1 MAVNDFIVN
10 LVAGLSKTKSK
21 QQIKSDAKSL
31 GDMKFV
37 KLIGNLD
44 MPKTRKAIKAQ
55 LKGLNNLT
63 FNITPNVNTK
73 GVQTATKQAINNAQR
88 VANNNKVHLNFDTS
102 KQQLVNQI
110 KILGRNNNKLFNN
123 HEMTAKYNQLL
134 NAANVAKSTGEL
146 KTLRGELSAFKTELV
161 ATNNAGMTWGSK
173 FKESVKSYTKF
184 FSGASLVYAISNQV
198 RNAATEAKTLDDSLV
213 NLQKVT
219 DEISDRDALYK
230 YFDKSL
236 SKAQELNVKVGSLI
250 DAVTE
255 LKKLGWDL
263 DDAELGAKWANILS
277 NVGDVDIDTAIG
289 SIKTSIA
296 SFDEIGGYGNDQ
308 MDKKLEAYTDLINNM
323 SNKYSIDAEG
333 LAESIRL
340 SAGTLTEAH
349 MSIEQ
354 AATMFATANKYYN
367 DPSYLGNTAKIGS
380 LRMRASSGDTDAIE
394 ELQEMGEEVDD
405 LATATSNLREK
416 LMALT
421 GVDIM
426 EDEHTFK
433 SYYDQLYEISQ
444 VMDKLDDTSRANV
457 LETMFGK
464 SRSAAGAAI
473 LSGMK
478 ESASAYEDA
487 INSAG
492 SATEEYQ
499 TWMTSADAACQRF
512 SNTLTETYQSIIN
525 GNTVRDLAN
534 LGSAVL
540 EFANNWGIVEGTLKG
555 VIALNLGKFIATGGM
570 ALITATKQ
578 VEQYGKA
585 LQMASNVPNGNLSA
599 RFQALKSIAQA
610 TSTLTTEQLR
620 NVLATNT
627 LTQADRVRILQMQGM
642 TKEMALQKL
651 AEMNLTQATNAQT
664 AANTTSTASTFSLKA
679 AMTGLGA
686 TLKSVF
692 LSNPVGIVLMG
703 ISLGVSAVTSAVSKH
718 NQAVEEARQKA
729 KEAADAANTLGDEIA
744 TLANKYIQLSD
755 AVKTDASAKED
766 LMTTQTELLKKL
778 GLEGESI
785 DDLIA
790 KYGSLSNAIKQAS
803 IDSLKNQQTDLI
815 AGVNA
820 AKEELM
826 DVAKD
831 NFWGT
836 NNIISAS
843 GEEAVKAFKEL
854 EKAGVIDS
862 GSYGTGGGQLVLIGD
877 DTVEGALENYKKLED
892 AVNALRDSEAFT
904 ADELS
909 DNSLFNSIYSRYSEM
924 KESVEAYNSSIDNLN
939 ENLAQQTMLTA
950 LQGNELPKTEED
962 FNKFKQELIDTAVA
976 SEQFIGNE
984 KEITDAINNYLSTVP
999 EFEGYYS
1006 IPLENELD
1014 KVDELLNQEDF
1025 SKTFT
1030 DTLAQVQ
1037 ALSDGL
1043 DQLDKIYAD
1052 VYDKEDF
1059 DWSSILNNDGFKEA
1073 FGNMTNVTEEYKN
1086 AYDDFIETISNNPS
1100 DLSACQSAFDNL
1112 ATAYIYNSDALKN
1125 VTEETKASTIAMLSQ
1140 MGVVNAAEVVNYRL
1154 GASESYAA
1162 DTGKDLESATLS
1174 EITAF
1179 AKEADMSDIT
1189 KASLA
1194 AYVIE
1199 KIHAASITITTS
1211 ADINNLTALCSQ
1223 LGVAGTALAQFAR
1236 LKAIAMD
1243 TSGKYTDGYKE
1254 YATTAADQ
1262 ILQNAVNAAQTK
1274 YTPQFGGGSATSKAM
1289 DDAAKSAKKASDTA
1303 KETAQTLDWIETK
1316 LKLASKETEKLSKSF
1331 DKAFGMNQTRERYH
1345 AYISQIESE
1354 IHDNTTAAQVYQEK
1368 LNQIGLS
1375 YEWIAKIQSGAF
1387 SIDSITDEN
1396 LKTQISEYQT
1406 YSDKLNSCYDTIE
1419 SLEEER
1425 LQASV
1430 NYAEKLIDSHEKEI
1444 DSINKLI
1451 DRRKAL
1457 VSLKEAFGLSASKS
1471 DLKYQQDQYEQ
1482 EIDALERQNKEIYD
1496 LMWTTTYG
1504 DEAWQKYNDQ
1514 MIENTSSIQDLTQSL
1529 ADLASEMANLPID
1542 KYEKALDKISAK
1554 NDLLDAKLENATSD
1568 KVKSKIIGSQLKL
1581 TRKKDN
1587 SAQSAAKTTQ
1597 SNLNQSVKDL
1607 KTATKKDNNIPVY
1620 NVDASGPNVKART
1633 AVNDYYKKVQNYT
1646 KAKKQIPAS
1655 LISKISG
1662 DGYSTLSKACANYN
1676 AALVANDTAQA
1687 TAALSRETIRQE
1699 LADLAEQR
1707 ASLAK
1712 TTADFKVEKY
1722 DSKDELYDA
1731 KLDNATSTSS
1741 KNKLID
1747 RKISN
1752 INNRQSAYNT
1762 AVKTDNKNI
1771 KSAQKNI
1778 SKIKSTKKNKKI
1790 LASIKKAAKAGKR
1803 ISQSLLNKAA
1813 KLNDGGKLYDACIQ
1827 YNAYLDAKEADKVT
1841 ADLYKETAKQDKA
1854 TLAKEKFDNIASKY
1868 DNKISSNEQKK
1879 TEINNRISLV
1889 EEFGGQANVSDYK
1902 SLISAE
1908 NGEYKKLIKERE
1920 ELRRNLEESVVNG
1933 SIKKGSDEWYDMVAK
1948 INDVTNA
1955 IDESIRSIKQY
1966 QNALRQLKWDTFD
1979 KSLETVKRV
1988 NSEADYYIDLLSHK
2002 DMTNK
2007 DTGNF
2012 TEYGIATIGLH
2023 KTNYDNYIAQA
2034 EAYQSE
2040 YDKIMK
2046 QIEKGELSASD
2057 ENVIQRLR
2065 DLQDAHREAKKS
2077 AEDELESINDLVKQG
2092 YEAQTDA
2099 LSKLIEK
2106 YKKLKD
2112 SELDAYKYQKEIAEK
2127 TKQIASLQKQ
2137 LIPYSNNDTEESR
2150 AQIQKLKVELENAK
2164 SDLKDTQYEKF
2175 ISDTEDMLDDLMTDY
2190 QKFIDEKLNDTNT
2203 ILDEIKTLLGSDII
2217 ETIKGL
2223 DSNLTNDTKDQ
2234 IGSSTTNGGDG
2245 GQAAK
2250 DYVHNTVTND
2260 QNKVNSKTDTSSY
2273 DPAKEADI
2281 AKKKNGIAQKK
2292 KAINGQRQSFQNQ
2305 IKELESQ
2312 LKQLYGELNS
2322 IENKYQFEKSS
2333 TKNKDKLQ
2341 DLKNNYIEKKSGL
2354 NAMIQDVTHNKDML
2368 QQFIAD
2374 LDKQSAQLDKDLAS
2388 INGYEKGSEHIDKRQ
2403 LAWTQENKRELI
2415 YRAADGALLTELN
2428 PGDKVFTNE
2437 MTENLWELAKTNPS
2451 LLYSSTN
2458 FVPKLPDIAKSA
2470 CTSTIVEVGDIVMNS
2485 VNDPETFG
2493 RQLREEILKNGK
2505 TTQCITEAVSAKQL
2519 GKNGVGNAR
2528 LYK

>member
-73 GVQTATKQAINNAQR
+73 GVQTATKQAINNAQGG
-88 VANNNKVHLNFDTS
+88 ANNNKVHLNFDTS

-230 YFDKSL
+230 YFNKSL

-1037 ALSDGL
+1037 ALSEGL

-1059 DWSSILNNDGFKEA
+1059 DWSSILNNEDFKKQ
-1073 FGNMTNVTEEYKN
+1073 FGELGSV
-1086 AYDDFIETISNNPS
+1086 YDDFIKTIANSPS
-1100 DLSACQSAFDNL
+1100 DLGACQSAFNKL
-1112 ATAYIYNSDALKN
+1112 TTEYINNSDVMKN
-1125 VTEETKASTIAMLSQ
+1125 LTEDTKAGTVAMLEQ
-1140 MGVVNAAEVVNYRL
+1140 MGVANAEEMVEARLAAQKYATANGCIDLANATWEEISALIAEGNASQETQQYLANLALSKIDVNNIKLDTKADVDNIIAIANAA
-1154 GASESYAA
+1154 GASAA
-1162 DTGKDLESATLS
+1162 Q
-1174 EITAF
+1174 I
-1179 AKEADMSDIT
+1179 
-1189 KASLA
+1189 A
-1194 AYVIE
+1194 AL
-1199 KIHAASITITTS
+1199 K
-1211 ADINNLTALCSQ
+1211 
-1223 LGVAGTALAQFAR
+1223 TALASLSNANITKWDDANKGGGMGSTNLMNPAKLNTPSSGNSKIDQFA
-1236 LKAIAMD
+1236 KQQQAQKTKDAVQDATD
-1243 TSGKYTDGYKE
+1243 TLAKTLDDIKNGAYNLDASNF
-1254 YATTAADQ
+1254 YA
-1262 ILQNAVNAAQTK
+1262 N
-1274 YTPQFGGGSATSKAM
+1274 YSGGSATSKAVN
-1289 DDAAKSAKKASDTA
+1289 DAAKAAKDAAKDVKEAVAETFDFIENGINRFDKALSKLEDKVDKTSSSFTSRLNAYKEALNATSFGIELLTDDYNKYMQKANEVGLNEDIASAVRGGASNIWDYSDDTVKQQIKDYQNWYDKAQDC
-1303 KETAQTLDWIETK
+1303 LDKIDELKDKQLELTQASIELLITQY
-1316 LKLASKETEKLSKSF
+1316 EKLSTKVENAN
-1331 DKAFGMNQTRERYH
+1331 DRM
-1345 AYISQIESE
+1345 
-1354 IHDNTTAAQVYQEK
+1354 EK
-1368 LNQIGLS
+1368 
-1375 YEWIAKIQSGAF
+1375 WI
-1387 SIDSITDEN
+1387 
-1396 LKTQISEYQT
+1396 
-1406 YSDKLNSCYDTIE
+1406 
-1419 SLEEER
+1419 
-1425 LQASV
+1425 
-1430 NYAEKLIDSHEKEI
+1430 
-1444 DSINKLI
+1444 
-1451 DRRKAL
+1451 
-1457 VSLKEAFGLSASKS
+1457 SLKESWGFSANTKNYDSMNKNIQKQI
-1471 DLKYQQDQYEQ
+1471 DYINKQDEQLKLLQ
-1482 EIDALERQNKEIYD
+1482 K
-1496 LMWTTTYG
+1496 TVTKG
-1504 DEAWQKYNDQ
+1504 SEAWYEYNERIDSNKASLIELKQQ
-1514 MIENTSSIQDLTQSL
+1514 MQ
-1529 ADLASEMANLPID
+1529 
-1542 KYEKALDKISAK
+1542 
-1554 NDLLDAKLENATSD
+1554 ENAT
-1568 KVKSKIIGSQLKL
+1568 
-1581 TRKKDN
+1581 
-1587 SAQSAAKTTQ
+1587 AA
-1597 SNLNQSVKDL
+1597 
-1607 KTATKKDNNIPVY
+1607 
-1620 NVDASGPNVKART
+1620 
-1633 AVNDYYKKVQNYT
+1633 AVL
-1646 KAKKQIPAS
+1646 AK
-1655 LISKISG
+1655 
-1662 DGYSTLSKACANYN
+1662 
-1676 AALVANDTAQA
+1676 A
-1687 TAALSRETIRQE
+1687 TA
-1699 LADLAEQR
+1699 DK
-1707 ASLAK
+1707 K
-1712 TTADFKVEKY
+1712 TEKY
-1722 DSKDELYDA
+1722 DSQDELYDA
-1731 KLDNATSTSS
+1731 KIDNATSTKS

-1747 RKISN
+1747 KKISN
-1752 INNRQSAYNT
+1752 VNKTQKAYNT
-1762 AVKTDNKNI
+1762 AVSTDNKNL

-1778 SKIKSTKKNKKI
+1778 SKIKSTKENKKI
-1790 LASIKKAAKAGKR
+1790 LASIKKAAKSGKR
-1803 ISQSLLNKAA
+1803 ISQSLLNKAS
-1813 KLNDGGKLYDACIQ
+1813 KLNDNGKLYNACVQ
-1827 YNAYLDAKEADKVT
+1827 YNAYLDAKEADKAT

-1854 TLAKEKFDNIASKY
+1854 TLAKEKFDNISSDY
-1868 DNKISSNEQKK
+1868 ENKISSNEQKK
-1879 TEINNRISLV
+1879 TSINNKISLAQ
-1889 EEFGGQANVSDYK
+1889 EQGKQVSAAYYK

-1908 NGEYKKLIKERE
+1908 KGEQSKLIKERKK
-1920 ELRRNLEESVVNG
+1920 LQKSLNDAVISG
-1933 SIKKGSDEWYDMVAK
+1933 SIKKGSDEWFEMISA
-1948 INDVTNA
+1948 INEVTNA
-1955 IDESIRSIKQY
+1955 IDESTQSIVEF

-2002 DMTNK
+2002 DMTDK

-2175 ISDTEDMLDDLMTDY
+2175 ISDTEDMLDDLMSDY
-2190 QKFIDEKLNDTNT
+2190 QEFIDEKINDTNT

-2322 IENKYQFEKSS
+2322 IENKYQFEKSF

-2374 LDKQSAQLDKDLAS
+2374 LDKQSAQLDKDLVS
-2388 INGYEKGSEHIDKRQ
+2388 LKGYEKGSKHIDKRQ
-2403 LAWTQENKRELI
+2403 LAWTQEDKREMI
-2415 YRAADGALLTELN
+2415 YRASDGAVLTKLN

-2437 MTENLWELAKTNPS
+2437 MTENLWKLAKMNPAQMGITS
-2451 LLYSSTN
+2451 QFT
-2458 FVPKLPDIAKSA
+2458 KLPDMSRNVSNSGN
-2470 CTSTIVEVGDIVMNS
+2470 TTIQIGDIKMEG
-2485 VNDPETFG
+2485 VNDVETFG
-2493 RQLREEILKNGK
+2493 RQLREEILRNGK

>member
-1 MAVNDFIVN
+1 MTNTSGKTGIQPNNFIS
-10 LVAGLSKTKSK
+10 GLFNGDLFKK
-21 QQIKSDAKSL
+21 QTFSLSEVLSTSDV
-31 GDMKFV
+31 D
-37 KLIGNLD
+37 
-44 MPKTRKAIKAQ
+44 AIKAYNKQ
-55 LKGLNNLT
+55 IDNCVT
-63 FNITPNVNTK
+63 S
-73 GVQTATKQAINNAQR
+73 QTAFNRTMLNTSKEAQNVVAAANGNKVALDGLTKSSKAAELGMKALAMAGNMLLIYALTSAVDIIYKCATASDRLAESAAQMGSEFVSTKSDISDYKTKIKELYQTINDDTSSYEDTYNARQELLKIQDEMIDKFGDEADAVKLVTDAINGQTDSLDTLTQDKWQETVNAFNSDRGKGWTEKVADAFANIGHGNNFQR
-88 VANNNKVHLNFDTS
+88 MIDEMEDTEVTFHMIPMYGDDTYEEFS
-102 KQQLVNQI
+102 K
-110 KILGRNNNKLFNN
+110 KLKEDFGADITRT
-123 HEMTAKYNQLL
+123 ERDDAITLSGDLDTIYKQLL
-134 NAANVAKSTGEL
+134 NIQTLAKGMGIDDTFLNDLGNQADEAKS
-146 KTLRGELSAFKTELV
+146 K
-161 ATNNAGMTWGSK
+161 
-173 FKESVKSYTKF
+173 
-184 FSGASLVYAISNQV
+184 
-198 RNAATEAKTLDDSLV
+198 LDEYQEMYSQHV
-213 NLQKVT
+213 
-219 DEISDRDALYK
+219 LY
-230 YFDKSL
+230 DKIFNSEDYE
-236 SKAQELNVKVGSLI
+236 K
-250 DAVTE
+250 
-255 LKKLGWDL
+255 
-263 DDAELGAKWANILS
+263 
-277 NVGDVDIDTAIG
+277 
-289 SIKTSIA
+289 
-296 SFDEIGGYGNDQ
+296 SFDEIN
-308 MDKKLEAYTDLINNM
+308 KAYE
-323 SNKYSIDAEG
+323 KYQDAFASGDE
-333 LAESIRL
+333 ESIEKAKQNYAEIVQ
-340 SAGTLTEAH
+340 SATKGLDDQSVIDYFNS
-349 MSIEQ
+349 M
-354 AATMFATANKYYN
+354 YP
-367 DPSYLGNTAKIGS
+367 D
-380 LRMRASSGDTDAIE
+380 
-394 ELQEMGEEVDD
+394 LQEVVGGWEFEVKFKAAVDD
-405 LATATSNLREK
+405 DS
-416 LMALT
+416 
-421 GVDIM
+421 
-426 EDEHTFK
+426 
-433 SYYDQLYEISQ
+433 
-444 VMDKLDDTSRANV
+444 DDF
-457 LETMFGK
+457 E
-464 SRSAAGAAI
+464 
-473 LSGMK
+473 
-478 ESASAYEDA
+478 
-487 INSAG
+487 
-492 SATEEYQ
+492 
-499 TWMTSADAACQRF
+499 
-512 SNTLTETYQSIIN
+512 
-525 GNTVRDLAN
+525 
-534 LGSAVL
+534 
-540 EFANNWGIVEGTLKG
+540 KG
-555 VIALNLGKFIATGGM
+555 V
-570 ALITATKQ
+570 Q
-578 VEQYGKA
+578 
-585 LQMASNVPNGNLSA
+585 
-599 RFQALKSIAQA
+599 
-610 TSTLTTEQLR
+610 
-620 NVLATNT
+620 
-627 LTQADRVRILQMQGM
+627 
-642 TKEMALQKL
+642 
-651 AEMNLTQATNAQT
+651 
-664 AANTTSTASTFSLKA
+664 
-679 AMTGLGA
+679 
-686 TLKSVF
+686 
-692 LSNPVGIVLMG
+692 
-703 ISLGVSAVTSAVSKH
+703 
-718 NQAVEEARQKA
+718 
-729 KEAADAANTLGDEIA
+729 
-744 TLANKYIQLSD
+744 
-755 AVKTDASAKED
+755 
-766 LMTTQTELLKKL
+766 
-778 GLEGESI
+778 
-785 DDLIA
+785 
-790 KYGSLSNAIKQAS
+790 
-803 IDSLKNQQTDLI
+803 
-815 AGVNA
+815 
-820 AKEELM
+820 
-826 DVAKD
+826 
-831 NFWGT
+831 
-836 NNIISAS
+836 
-843 GEEAVKAFKEL
+843 
-854 EKAGVIDS
+854 
-862 GSYGTGGGQLVLIGD
+862 
-877 DTVEGALENYKKLED
+877 D
-892 AVNALRDSEAFT
+892 AVNKFDTIEDIKNYNPKVATDEQKDAYLQLKQY
-904 ADELS
+904 ADEYGLTLDQLIDKLVQLGLLQSQSKSDLLNKLIPSKSSPTAGVASVLTDTMDGVDADEATKWVESLTEEEAKLANSKDFENALEEQKKKLNGASLS
-909 DNSLFNSIYSRYSEM
+909 ADDYAAALQAV
-924 KESVEAYNSSIDNLN
+924 KDKQN
-939 ENLAQQTMLTA
+939 ENS
-950 LQGNELPKTEED
+950 EETP
-962 FNKFKQELIDTAVA
+962 I
-976 SEQFIGNE
+976 S
-984 KEITDAINNYLSTVP
+984 
-999 EFEGYYS
+999 
-1006 IPLENELD
+1006 
-1014 KVDELLNQEDF
+1014 
-1025 SKTFT
+1025 FT

-1052 VYDKEDF
+1052 VYNKEDF

-1262 ILQNAVNAAQTK
+1262 ILQNAVNATQTK

-1457 VSLKEAFGLSASKS
+1457 VSLKETFGLSPSKS

-1568 KVKSKIIGSQLKL
+1568 KAKSKIIGSQLKL

-1607 KTATKKDNNIPVY
+1607 RTATKKDNNISVY

-1633 AVNDYYKKVQNYT
+1633 AVNDYYKKVKNYT

-1676 AALVANDTAQA
+1676 AALVANDTAQE

-1712 TTADFKVEKY
+1712 TTADSKVERY

-1908 NGEYKKLIKERE
+1908 NGEFKKLIKERE

-2002 DMTNK
+2002 DMTDK

-2112 SELDAYKYQKEIAEK
+2112 SELEAYRYQKEIAEK

-2137 LIPYSNNDTEESR
+2137 LTAYTGNNSEESR
-2150 AQIQKLKVELENAK
+2150 ATIQKLKVELENAK

-2175 ISDTEDMLDDLMTDY
+2175 ISDTEDMLDDLMSDY
-2190 QKFIDEKLNDTNT
+2190 QEFIDEKINDTNT
-2203 ILDEIKTLLGSDII
+2203 ILDSIKELLGGNDGII
-2217 ETIKGL
+2217 ATLKSL
-2223 DSNLTNDTKDQ
+2223 DSSLTNTTKDQ
-2234 IGSSTTNGGDG
+2234 IDSSTTNGGDG
-2245 GQAAK
+2245 GQGAK
-2250 DYVHNTVTND
+2250 DYVNNTVTND
-2260 QNKVNSKTDTSSY
+2260 RNTINSSHKTGLLRPTAVGTITLDNSLES
-2273 DPAKEADI
+2273 
-2281 AKKKNGIAQKK
+2281 KKKNTTSIDDKLKNEK
-2292 KAINGQRQSFQNQ
+2292 KAVKDAINSGKSRSKKLTDKENQ
-2305 IKELESQ
+2305 E
-2312 LKQLYGELNS
+2312 
-2322 IENKYQFEKSS
+2322 
-2333 TKNKDKLQ
+2333 
-2341 DLKNNYIEKKSGL
+2341 
-2354 NAMIQDVTHNKDML
+2354 H
-2368 QQFIAD
+2368 AD
-2374 LDKQSAQLDKDLAS
+2374 LWKYIVKNYGRTPTNKMYKKLGDILGVKTDDTVTSKQKTAILNRMKF
-2388 INGYEKGSEHIDKRQ
+2388 NGYKKGSDHIDKSQ
-2403 LAWTQENKRELI
+2403 LAWTQEDKREMI
-2415 YRAADGALLTELN
+2415 YRATDGSVLTKLN

-2437 MTENLWELAKTNPS
+2437 KTENLWKMAQMNPS
-2451 LLYSSTN
+2451 LLTSGINYMPN
-2458 FVPKLPDIAKSA
+2458 LPEITKSA
-2470 CTSTIVEVGDIVMNS
+2470 GTSTIVEVGDIVMNG
-2485 VNDPETFG
+2485 VNDVETFG
-2493 RQLREEILKNGK
+2493 RQLREEILRNGK

>member
-1 MAVNDFIVN
+1 MTNTSGKTGIQPNNFIS
-10 LVAGLSKTKSK
+10 GLFNGDLFKK
-21 QQIKSDAKSL
+21 QTFSLSEVLSTSDV
-31 GDMKFV
+31 D
-37 KLIGNLD
+37 
-44 MPKTRKAIKAQ
+44 AIKAYNKQ
-55 LKGLNNLT
+55 IDNCVT
-63 FNITPNVNTK
+63 S
-73 GVQTATKQAINNAQR
+73 QTAFNRTMLNTSKEAQNVVAAANGNKVALDGLTKSSKAAELGMKALAMAGNMLLIYALTSAVDIIYKCATASDRLAESAAQMGSEFVSTKSDISDYKTKIKELYQTINDDTSSYEDTYNARQELLKIQDEMIDKFGDEADAVKLVTDAINGQTDSLDTLTQDKWQETVNAFNSDRGKGWTEKVADAFANIGHGNNFQR
-88 VANNNKVHLNFDTS
+88 MIDEMEDTEVTFHMIPMYGDDTYEEFS
-102 KQQLVNQI
+102 K
-110 KILGRNNNKLFNN
+110 KLKEDFGADITRT
-123 HEMTAKYNQLL
+123 ERDDAITLSGDLDTIYKQLL
-134 NAANVAKSTGEL
+134 NIQTLAKGMGIDDTFLNDLGNQADEAKS
-146 KTLRGELSAFKTELV
+146 K
-161 ATNNAGMTWGSK
+161 
-173 FKESVKSYTKF
+173 
-184 FSGASLVYAISNQV
+184 
-198 RNAATEAKTLDDSLV
+198 LDEYQEMYSQHV
-213 NLQKVT
+213 
-219 DEISDRDALYK
+219 LY
-230 YFDKSL
+230 DKIFNSEDYE
-236 SKAQELNVKVGSLI
+236 K
-250 DAVTE
+250 
-255 LKKLGWDL
+255 
-263 DDAELGAKWANILS
+263 
-277 NVGDVDIDTAIG
+277 
-289 SIKTSIA
+289 
-296 SFDEIGGYGNDQ
+296 SFDEIN
-308 MDKKLEAYTDLINNM
+308 KAYE
-323 SNKYSIDAEG
+323 KYQDAFASGDE
-333 LAESIRL
+333 ESIEKAKQNYAEIVQ
-340 SAGTLTEAH
+340 SATKGLDDQSVIDYFNS
-349 MSIEQ
+349 M
-354 AATMFATANKYYN
+354 YP
-367 DPSYLGNTAKIGS
+367 D
-380 LRMRASSGDTDAIE
+380 
-394 ELQEMGEEVDD
+394 LQEVVGGWEFEVKFKAAVDD
-405 LATATSNLREK
+405 DS
-416 LMALT
+416 
-421 GVDIM
+421 
-426 EDEHTFK
+426 
-433 SYYDQLYEISQ
+433 
-444 VMDKLDDTSRANV
+444 DDF
-457 LETMFGK
+457 E
-464 SRSAAGAAI
+464 
-473 LSGMK
+473 
-478 ESASAYEDA
+478 
-487 INSAG
+487 
-492 SATEEYQ
+492 
-499 TWMTSADAACQRF
+499 
-512 SNTLTETYQSIIN
+512 
-525 GNTVRDLAN
+525 
-534 LGSAVL
+534 
-540 EFANNWGIVEGTLKG
+540 KG
-555 VIALNLGKFIATGGM
+555 V
-570 ALITATKQ
+570 Q
-578 VEQYGKA
+578 
-585 LQMASNVPNGNLSA
+585 
-599 RFQALKSIAQA
+599 
-610 TSTLTTEQLR
+610 
-620 NVLATNT
+620 
-627 LTQADRVRILQMQGM
+627 
-642 TKEMALQKL
+642 
-651 AEMNLTQATNAQT
+651 
-664 AANTTSTASTFSLKA
+664 
-679 AMTGLGA
+679 
-686 TLKSVF
+686 
-692 LSNPVGIVLMG
+692 
-703 ISLGVSAVTSAVSKH
+703 
-718 NQAVEEARQKA
+718 
-729 KEAADAANTLGDEIA
+729 
-744 TLANKYIQLSD
+744 
-755 AVKTDASAKED
+755 
-766 LMTTQTELLKKL
+766 
-778 GLEGESI
+778 
-785 DDLIA
+785 
-790 KYGSLSNAIKQAS
+790 
-803 IDSLKNQQTDLI
+803 
-815 AGVNA
+815 
-820 AKEELM
+820 
-826 DVAKD
+826 
-831 NFWGT
+831 
-836 NNIISAS
+836 
-843 GEEAVKAFKEL
+843 
-854 EKAGVIDS
+854 
-862 GSYGTGGGQLVLIGD
+862 
-877 DTVEGALENYKKLED
+877 D
-892 AVNALRDSEAFT
+892 AVNKFDTIEDIKNYNPKVATDEQKDAYLQLKQY
-904 ADELS
+904 ADEYGLTLDQLIDKLVQLGLLQSQSKSDLLNKLIPSKSSPTAGVASVLTDTMDGVDADEATKWVESLTEEEAKLANSKDFENALEEQKKKLNGASLS
-909 DNSLFNSIYSRYSEM
+909 ADDYAAALQAV
-924 KESVEAYNSSIDNLN
+924 KDKQN
-939 ENLAQQTMLTA
+939 ENS
-950 LQGNELPKTEED
+950 EETP
-962 FNKFKQELIDTAVA
+962 I
-976 SEQFIGNE
+976 SS
-984 KEITDAINNYLSTVP
+984 TDI
-999 EFEGYYS
+999 
-1006 IPLENELD
+1006 
-1014 KVDELLNQEDF
+1014 
-1025 SKTFT
+1025 
-1030 DTLAQVQ
+1030 LAQVQ
-1037 ALSDGL
+1037 ALSTGL

-1354 IHDNTTAAQVYQEK
+1354 IQDNTTAAQVYQEK

-1457 VSLKEAFGLSASKS
+1457 VSLKETFGLSASKS

-1568 KVKSKIIGSQLKL
+1568 KAKSKIIGSQLKL

-1607 KTATKKDNNIPVY
+1607 RTATKKDNNISVY
-1620 NVDASGPNVKART
+1620 NVDALGPNVKART

-1676 AALVANDTAQA
+1676 AALVANDTAQE

-1712 TTADFKVEKY
+1712 TTADSKVEKY

-2002 DMTNK
+2002 DMTDK

-2175 ISDTEDMLDDLMTDY
+2175 ISDTEDMLDDLMSDY
-2190 QKFIDEKLNDTNT
+2190 QEFIDEKINDTNT
-2203 ILDEIKTLLGSDII
+2203 ILDSIKELLGGNDGII
-2217 ETIKGL
+2217 ATLKSL
-2223 DSNLTNDTKDQ
+2223 DSSLTNTTKDQ
-2234 IGSSTTNGGDG
+2234 IDSSTTNGGDG
-2245 GQAAK
+2245 GQGAK
-2250 DYVHNTVTND
+2250 DYVNNTVTND
-2260 QNKVNSKTDTSSY
+2260 RNTINSSHKTGLLRPTAVGTITLDNSLES
-2273 DPAKEADI
+2273 
-2281 AKKKNGIAQKK
+2281 KKKNTTSIDDKLKTEK
-2292 KAINGQRQSFQNQ
+2292 KAVKDAINSGKSRS
-2305 IKELESQ
+2305 KKLTD
-2312 LKQLYGELNS
+2312 K
-2322 IENKYQFEKSS
+2322 ENKE
-2333 TKNKDKLQ
+2333 
-2341 DLKNNYIEKKSGL
+2341 
-2354 NAMIQDVTHNKDML
+2354 H
-2368 QQFIAD
+2368 AD
-2374 LDKQSAQLDKDLAS
+2374 LWKYIVKNYGRTPTNKMYKKLGGILGVKTDDTVTSKQKTAILNRMKF
-2388 INGYEKGSEHIDKRQ
+2388 NGYKKGSEHIDKSQ
-2403 LAWTQENKRELI
+2403 LAWMQENKRELI
-2415 YRAADGALLTELN
+2415 YRASDGAVLTKLN

-2437 MTENLWELAKTNPS
+2437 MTENLWKLAKTNPS

-2470 CTSTIVEVGDIVMNS
+2470 GTSTIVEVGDIVMNG

-2493 RQLREEILKNGK
+2493 RQLREEICKNGK
-2505 TTQCITEAVSAKQL
+2505 TTQCIAEAVSAKQL
-2519 GKNGVGNAR
+2519 GKNRNSIGNAR

>member
-1 MAVNDFIVN
+1 MTFKTWINDLRDVQSVINNISNTRVIIDGATGLLNTSSLKEMSSAVS
-10 LVAGLSKTKSK
+10 GLSKEQALLVLSTKNLNAA
-21 QQIKSDAKSL
+21 QQEQVLLAAGIISSENSITASAISQALAKTQLSATEKEALLTKLGLIDATTGEAIANATCTKEEL
-31 GDMKFV
+31 LKALATKGI
-37 KLIGNLD
+37 IGADADAIISSIGLTSANSAQAISFDLL
-44 MPKTRKAIKAQ
+44 TASIWANIKA
-55 LKGLNNLT
+55 LGKWLITNPVWWAILGGTAIFGLVKAYDALTDSVEEVEERTENLLESYNSAISEANSNAKTIESLADRYETLSKGVNNLGE
-63 FNITPNVNTK
+63 NVS
-73 GVQTATKQAINNAQR
+73 
-88 VANNNKVHLNFDTS
+88 LTS
-102 KQQLVNQI
+102 DEYSEYNDIVNQI
-110 KILGRNNNKLFNN
+110 ADMFPTLITGYTDEGNAILSLKGNVEKLRDAYKEAQTEAYNLLIVSGEDSDGNDIISNYKNQINGKESSLSKTSSYINGEGGAKDAIDIITRLTGTLTPDEFRDTYNELYEQYKNIWNSDKIQDALKSSGFEELSHAPKWGEL
-123 HEMTAKYNQLL
+123 TSDDLAK
-134 NAANVAKSTGEL
+134 VKSTAQATIQTYKAEIDSQLKNVDTLANAYLMTNEDYSKLNEQSQTAASLIVNSITEDIANGFKTKEDVGAYVANIASKIRDNPDLNKSLVDLFTEDFSSMSVDEVKSKLDGYINTIAKVLNEDPVEL
-146 KTLRGELSAFKTELV
+146 KIRLGFDDYDDVEPLKTKVQGFLKDEFDDKVGELS
-161 ATNNAGMTWGSK
+161 
-173 FKESVKSYTKF
+173 
-184 FSGASLVYAISNQV
+184 
-198 RNAATEAKTLDDSLV
+198 LDD
-213 NLQKVT
+213 LQV
-219 DEISDRDALYK
+219 
-230 YFDKSL
+230 
-236 SKAQELNVKVGSLI
+236 
-250 DAVTE
+250 
-255 LKKLGWDL
+255 
-263 DDAELGAKWANILS
+263 
-277 NVGDVDIDTAIG
+277 
-289 SIKTSIA
+289 A
-296 SFDEIGGYGNDQ
+296 S
-308 MDKKLEAYTDLINNM
+308 KLEI
-323 SNKYSIDAEG
+323 
-333 LAESIRL
+333 
-340 SAGTLTEAH
+340 
-349 MSIEQ
+349 
-354 AATMFATANKYYN
+354 
-367 DPSYLGNTAKIGS
+367 P
-380 LRMRASSGDTDAIE
+380 
-394 ELQEMGEEVDD
+394 
-405 LATATSNLREK
+405 
-416 LMALT
+416 
-421 GVDIM
+421 
-426 EDEHTFK
+426 
-433 SYYDQLYEISQ
+433 
-444 VMDKLDDTSRANV
+444 
-457 LETMFGK
+457 
-464 SRSAAGAAI
+464 
-473 LSGMK
+473 
-478 ESASAYEDA
+478 
-487 INSAG
+487 
-492 SATEEYQ
+492 
-499 TWMTSADAACQRF
+499 
-512 SNTLTETYQSIIN
+512 
-525 GNTVRDLAN
+525 
-534 LGSAVL
+534 
-540 EFANNWGIVEGTLKG
+540 EGTLLSWDELKQK
-555 VIALNLGKFIATGGM
+555 IEE
-570 ALITATKQ
+570 TK
-578 VEQYGKA
+578 
-585 LQMASNVPNGNLSA
+585 
-599 RFQALKSIAQA
+599 
-610 TSTLTTEQLR
+610 
-620 NVLATNT
+620 
-627 LTQADRVRILQMQGM
+627 
-642 TKEMALQKL
+642 
-651 AEMNLTQATNAQT
+651 
-664 AANTTSTASTFSLKA
+664 
-679 AMTGLGA
+679 
-686 TLKSVF
+686 
-692 LSNPVGIVLMG
+692 
-703 ISLGVSAVTSAVSKH
+703 
-718 NQAVEEARQKA
+718 
-729 KEAADAANTLGDEIA
+729 
-744 TLANKYIQLSD
+744 
-755 AVKTDASAKED
+755 
-766 LMTTQTELLKKL
+766 
-778 GLEGESI
+778 
-785 DDLIA
+785 
-790 KYGSLSNAIKQAS
+790 
-803 IDSLKNQQTDLI
+803 
-815 AGVNA
+815 NA
-820 AKEELM
+820 ASEE
-826 DVAKD
+826 
-831 NFWGT
+831 T
-836 NNIISAS
+836 PISS
-843 GEEAVKAFKEL
+843 
-854 EKAGVIDS
+854 
-862 GSYGTGGGQLVLIGD
+862 
-877 DTVEGALENYKKLED
+877 
-892 AVNALRDSEAFT
+892 
-904 ADELS
+904 
-909 DNSLFNSIYSRYSEM
+909 
-924 KESVEAYNSSIDNLN
+924 
-939 ENLAQQTMLTA
+939 
-950 LQGNELPKTEED
+950 
-962 FNKFKQELIDTAVA
+962 
-976 SEQFIGNE
+976 
-984 KEITDAINNYLSTVP
+984 TDI
-999 EFEGYYS
+999 
-1006 IPLENELD
+1006 
-1014 KVDELLNQEDF
+1014 
-1025 SKTFT
+1025 
-1030 DTLAQVQ
+1030 LAQVQ
-1037 ALSDGL
+1037 ALSTGL

-1223 LGVAGTALAQFAR
+1223 LGVAGTTLAQFAR

-1354 IHDNTTAAQVYQEK
+1354 IQDNTTAAQVYQEK

-1457 VSLKEAFGLSASKS
+1457 VSLKETFGLSASKS

-1568 KVKSKIIGSQLKL
+1568 KAKSKIIGSQLKL

-1607 KTATKKDNNIPVY
+1607 RTATKKDNNISVY
-1620 NVDASGPNVKART
+1620 NVDALGPNVKART

-1676 AALVANDTAQA
+1676 AALVANDTAQE

-1712 TTADFKVEKY
+1712 TTADSKVEKY

-2002 DMTNK
+2002 DMTDK

-2175 ISDTEDMLDDLMTDY
+2175 ISDTEDMLDDLMSDY
-2190 QKFIDEKLNDTNT
+2190 QEFIDEKINDTNT
-2203 ILDEIKTLLGSDII
+2203 ILDSIKELLGGNDGII
-2217 ETIKGL
+2217 ATLKSL
-2223 DSNLTNDTKDQ
+2223 DSSLTNTTKDQ
-2234 IGSSTTNGGDG
+2234 IDSSTTNGGDG
-2245 GQAAK
+2245 GQGAK
-2250 DYVHNTVTND
+2250 DYVNNTVTND
-2260 QNKVNSKTDTSSY
+2260 RNTINSSHKTGLLRPTAVGTITLDNSLES
-2273 DPAKEADI
+2273 
-2281 AKKKNGIAQKK
+2281 KKKNTTSIDDKLKTEK
-2292 KAINGQRQSFQNQ
+2292 KAVKDAINSGKSRSKKLTDKENQ
-2305 IKELESQ
+2305 E
-2312 LKQLYGELNS
+2312 
-2322 IENKYQFEKSS
+2322 
-2333 TKNKDKLQ
+2333 
-2341 DLKNNYIEKKSGL
+2341 
-2354 NAMIQDVTHNKDML
+2354 H
-2368 QQFIAD
+2368 AD
-2374 LDKQSAQLDKDLAS
+2374 LWKYIVKNYGRTPTNKMYKKLGGILGVKTDDTVTSKQKTAILNRMKF
-2388 INGYEKGSEHIDKRQ
+2388 NGYKKGSEHIDKSQ
-2403 LAWTQENKRELI
+2403 LAWTQEDKREMI
-2415 YRAADGALLTELN
+2415 YRASDGAVLTKLN

-2437 MTENLWELAKTNPS
+2437 MTENLWKMAQVNPS
-2451 LLYSSTN
+2451 LLTSGINYMPN
-2458 FVPKLPDIAKSA
+2458 LPEITKSA
-2470 CTSTIVEVGDIVMNS
+2470 GTSTIVEVGDIVMNG
-2485 VNDPETFG
+2485 VNDVETFG
-2493 RQLREEILKNGK
+2493 RQLREEILRNGK

>member
-1 MAVNDFIVN
+1 MTNTSGKTGIQPNNFIS
-10 LVAGLSKTKSK
+10 GLFNGDLFKK
-21 QQIKSDAKSL
+21 QTFSLSEVLSTSDV
-31 GDMKFV
+31 D
-37 KLIGNLD
+37 
-44 MPKTRKAIKAQ
+44 AIKAYNKQ
-55 LKGLNNLT
+55 IDNCVT
-63 FNITPNVNTK
+63 S
-73 GVQTATKQAINNAQR
+73 QTAFNRTMLNTSKEAQNVVAAANGNKVALDGLTKSSKAAELGMKALAMAGNMLLIYALTSAVDIIYKCATASDRLAESAAQMGSEFVSTKSDISDYKTKIKELYQTINDDTSSYEDTYNARQELLKIQDEMIDKFGDEADAVKLVTDAINGQTDSLDTLTQDKWQETVNAFNSDRGKGWTEKVADAFANIGHGNNFQR
-88 VANNNKVHLNFDTS
+88 MIDEMEDTEVTFHMIPMYGDDTYEEFS
-102 KQQLVNQI
+102 K
-110 KILGRNNNKLFNN
+110 KLKEDFGADITRT
-123 HEMTAKYNQLL
+123 ERDDAITLSGDLDTIYKQLL
-134 NAANVAKSTGEL
+134 NIQTLAKGMGIDDTFLNDLGNQADEAKS
-146 KTLRGELSAFKTELV
+146 K
-161 ATNNAGMTWGSK
+161 
-173 FKESVKSYTKF
+173 
-184 FSGASLVYAISNQV
+184 
-198 RNAATEAKTLDDSLV
+198 LDEYQEMYSQHV
-213 NLQKVT
+213 
-219 DEISDRDALYK
+219 LY
-230 YFDKSL
+230 DKIFNSEDYE
-236 SKAQELNVKVGSLI
+236 K
-250 DAVTE
+250 
-255 LKKLGWDL
+255 
-263 DDAELGAKWANILS
+263 
-277 NVGDVDIDTAIG
+277 
-289 SIKTSIA
+289 
-296 SFDEIGGYGNDQ
+296 SFDEIN
-308 MDKKLEAYTDLINNM
+308 KAYE
-323 SNKYSIDAEG
+323 KYQDAFASGDE
-333 LAESIRL
+333 ESIEKAKQNYAEIVQ
-340 SAGTLTEAH
+340 SATKGLDDQSVIDYFNS
-349 MSIEQ
+349 M
-354 AATMFATANKYYN
+354 YP
-367 DPSYLGNTAKIGS
+367 D
-380 LRMRASSGDTDAIE
+380 
-394 ELQEMGEEVDD
+394 LQEVVGGWEFEVKFKAAVDD
-405 LATATSNLREK
+405 DS
-416 LMALT
+416 
-421 GVDIM
+421 
-426 EDEHTFK
+426 
-433 SYYDQLYEISQ
+433 
-444 VMDKLDDTSRANV
+444 DDF
-457 LETMFGK
+457 E
-464 SRSAAGAAI
+464 
-473 LSGMK
+473 
-478 ESASAYEDA
+478 
-487 INSAG
+487 
-492 SATEEYQ
+492 
-499 TWMTSADAACQRF
+499 
-512 SNTLTETYQSIIN
+512 
-525 GNTVRDLAN
+525 
-534 LGSAVL
+534 
-540 EFANNWGIVEGTLKG
+540 KG
-555 VIALNLGKFIATGGM
+555 V
-570 ALITATKQ
+570 Q
-578 VEQYGKA
+578 
-585 LQMASNVPNGNLSA
+585 
-599 RFQALKSIAQA
+599 
-610 TSTLTTEQLR
+610 
-620 NVLATNT
+620 
-627 LTQADRVRILQMQGM
+627 
-642 TKEMALQKL
+642 
-651 AEMNLTQATNAQT
+651 
-664 AANTTSTASTFSLKA
+664 
-679 AMTGLGA
+679 
-686 TLKSVF
+686 
-692 LSNPVGIVLMG
+692 
-703 ISLGVSAVTSAVSKH
+703 
-718 NQAVEEARQKA
+718 
-729 KEAADAANTLGDEIA
+729 
-744 TLANKYIQLSD
+744 
-755 AVKTDASAKED
+755 
-766 LMTTQTELLKKL
+766 
-778 GLEGESI
+778 
-785 DDLIA
+785 
-790 KYGSLSNAIKQAS
+790 
-803 IDSLKNQQTDLI
+803 
-815 AGVNA
+815 
-820 AKEELM
+820 
-826 DVAKD
+826 
-831 NFWGT
+831 
-836 NNIISAS
+836 
-843 GEEAVKAFKEL
+843 
-854 EKAGVIDS
+854 
-862 GSYGTGGGQLVLIGD
+862 
-877 DTVEGALENYKKLED
+877 D
-892 AVNALRDSEAFT
+892 AVNKFDTIEDIKNYNPKVATDEQKDAYLQLKQY
-904 ADELS
+904 ADEYGLTLDQLIDKLVQLGLLQSQSKSDLLNKLIPSKSSPTAGVASVLTDTMDGVDADEATKWVESLTEEEAKLANSKDFENALEEQKKKLNGASLS
-909 DNSLFNSIYSRYSEM
+909 ADDYAAALQAV
-924 KESVEAYNSSIDNLN
+924 KDKQN
-939 ENLAQQTMLTA
+939 ENS
-950 LQGNELPKTEED
+950 EETP
-962 FNKFKQELIDTAVA
+962 I
-976 SEQFIGNE
+976 SS
-984 KEITDAINNYLSTVP
+984 TDI
-999 EFEGYYS
+999 
-1006 IPLENELD
+1006 
-1014 KVDELLNQEDF
+1014 
-1025 SKTFT
+1025 
-1030 DTLAQVQ
+1030 LAQVQ
-1037 ALSDGL
+1037 ALSTGL

-1354 IHDNTTAAQVYQEK
+1354 IQDNTTAAQVYQEK

-1457 VSLKEAFGLSASKS
+1457 VSLKETFGLSASKS

-1568 KVKSKIIGSQLKL
+1568 KAKSKIIGSQLKL

-1607 KTATKKDNNIPVY
+1607 RTATKKDNNISVY
-1620 NVDASGPNVKART
+1620 NVDALGPNVKART

-1676 AALVANDTAQA
+1676 AALVANDTAQE

-1712 TTADFKVEKY
+1712 TTADSKVEKY

-2002 DMTNK
+2002 DMTDK

-2034 EAYQSE
+2034 EAYQDE
-2040 YDKIMK
+2040 YNNIME
-2046 QIEKGELSASD
+2046 QIRKGELSTSD

-2150 AQIQKLKVELENAK
+2150 AQIQKLKVELQNAK
-2164 SDLKDTQYEKF
+2164 DDLNDTIYSKYL
-2175 ISDTEDMLDDLMTDY
+2175 SDTEDMLDDLMSDY
-2190 QKFIDEKLNDTNT
+2190 QEFIDEKINDTNT
-2203 ILDEIKTLLGSDII
+2203 ILDSIKELLGGNDGII
-2217 ETIKGL
+2217 ATLKSL
-2223 DSNLTNDTKDQ
+2223 DSSLTNTTKDQ
-2234 IGSSTTNGGDG
+2234 IDSSTTNGGDG
-2245 GQAAK
+2245 GQGAK
-2250 DYVHNTVTND
+2250 DYVNNTVTND
-2260 QNKVNSKTDTSSY
+2260 RNTINSSHKTGLLRPTAVGTITLDNSLES
-2273 DPAKEADI
+2273 
-2281 AKKKNGIAQKK
+2281 KKKNTTSIDDKLKTEK
-2292 KAINGQRQSFQNQ
+2292 KAVKDAINSGKSRS
-2305 IKELESQ
+2305 KKLTD
-2312 LKQLYGELNS
+2312 K
-2322 IENKYQFEKSS
+2322 ENKE
-2333 TKNKDKLQ
+2333 
-2341 DLKNNYIEKKSGL
+2341 
-2354 NAMIQDVTHNKDML
+2354 H
-2368 QQFIAD
+2368 AD
-2374 LDKQSAQLDKDLAS
+2374 LWKYIVKNYGRTPTNKMYKKLGGILGVKTDDTVTSKQKTAILNRMKF
-2388 INGYEKGSEHIDKRQ
+2388 NGYKKGSEHIDKSQ

-2415 YRAADGALLTELN
+2415 YRASDGAVLTKLN

-2437 MTENLWELAKTNPS
+2437 MTENLWKLAKTNPS

-2470 CTSTIVEVGDIVMNS
+2470 GTSTIVEVGDIVMNG

-2493 RQLREEILKNGK
+2493 RQLREEICKNGK

>member
-55 LKGLNNLT
+55 LKELNNLT

-255 LKKLGWDL
+255 FKKLGWDL

-394 ELQEMGEEVDD
+394 ELQEMGEEVDN

-512 SNTLTETYQSIIN
+512 SNTLTETYQGIIN

-555 VIALNLGKFIATGGM
+555 VIALGIGKFLTTGTM

-585 LQMASNVPNGNLSA
+585 LQMARNVPNGNLSA

-610 TSTLTTEQLR
+610 TSSLTTEQLR
-620 NVLATNT
+620 NVLVTKT

-664 AANTTSTASTFSLKA
+664 AANTASTASTFSLKA

-703 ISLGVSAVTSAVSKH
+703 ISLGVSAVTSAISKH
-718 NQAVEEARQKA
+718 NQKLEEDRQKA

-755 AVKTDASAKED
+755 AVKTDASAKDD

-877 DTVEGALENYKKLED
+877 DTVEGALENYKKLEE

-909 DNSLFNSIYSRYSEM
+909 DNSLFNSIYNRYSEM

-976 SEQFIGNE
+976 SKQFVGNE

-1037 ALSDGL
+1037 ALSEGL

-1052 VYDKEDF
+1052 VYNKEDF
-1059 DWSSILNNDGFKEA
+1059 DWSSILNNEDFKKQ
-1073 FGNMTNVTEEYKN
+1073 FGELGSV
-1086 AYDDFIETISNNPS
+1086 YDDFIKTIANSPS
-1100 DLSACQSAFDNL
+1100 DLGACQSAFNKL
-1112 ATAYIYNSDALKN
+1112 TTEYINNSDVMKN
-1125 VTEETKASTIAMLSQ
+1125 LTEDTKAGTVAMLEQ
-1140 MGVVNAAEVVNYRL
+1140 MGVANAEEMVEARLAAQKYATANGCIDLANATWEEISALIAEGNASQETQQYLANLALSKIDVNNIKLDTKADVDNIIAIANAA
-1154 GASESYAA
+1154 GASAA
-1162 DTGKDLESATLS
+1162 Q
-1174 EITAF
+1174 I
-1179 AKEADMSDIT
+1179 
-1189 KASLA
+1189 A
-1194 AYVIE
+1194 AL
-1199 KIHAASITITTS
+1199 K
-1211 ADINNLTALCSQ
+1211 
-1223 LGVAGTALAQFAR
+1223 TALASLSNANITKWDDANKGGGMGSTNLMNPAKLNTPSSGNSKIDQFA
-1236 LKAIAMD
+1236 KQQQAQKTKDAVQDATD
-1243 TSGKYTDGYKE
+1243 TLAKTLDDIKNGAYNLDASNF
-1254 YATTAADQ
+1254 YA
-1262 ILQNAVNAAQTK
+1262 N
-1274 YTPQFGGGSATSKAM
+1274 YSGGSATSKAVN
-1289 DDAAKSAKKASDTA
+1289 DAAKAAKDAA
-1303 KETAQTLDWIETK
+1303 KDVKEAVAETFDFIENGINR
-1316 LKLASKETEKLSKSF
+1316 F
-1331 DKAFGMNQTRERYH
+1331 DKAFSKLEDKVDKTSSSFTSRLN
-1345 AYISQIESE
+1345 AYKEALNAATFGIELLTDDYNKYMQKANEVGLNEDIASAVRGGASNIWDYSDDTVKQQIKDYQSWY
-1354 IHDNTTAAQVYQEK
+1354 DKAQDCLDKIDELKDKQLELTQASIELLITQYEK
-1368 LNQIGLS
+1368 LSTKVENANDCM
-1375 YEWIAKIQSGAF
+1375 EKWI
-1387 SIDSITDEN
+1387 
-1396 LKTQISEYQT
+1396 
-1406 YSDKLNSCYDTIE
+1406 
-1419 SLEEER
+1419 
-1425 LQASV
+1425 
-1430 NYAEKLIDSHEKEI
+1430 
-1444 DSINKLI
+1444 
-1451 DRRKAL
+1451 
-1457 VSLKEAFGLSASKS
+1457 SLKESWGFSANTKNYNSMNKNIQKQIDYINKQDEQLKLLQKTVTKGS
-1471 DLKYQQDQYEQ
+1471 EAWYEYNERIDSNKASLIDLKQQMQ
-1482 EIDALERQNKEIYD
+1482 
-1496 LMWTTTYG
+1496 
-1504 DEAWQKYNDQ
+1504 
-1514 MIENTSSIQDLTQSL
+1514 
-1529 ADLASEMANLPID
+1529 
-1542 KYEKALDKISAK
+1542 
-1554 NDLLDAKLENATSD
+1554 ENAT
-1568 KVKSKIIGSQLKL
+1568 
-1581 TRKKDN
+1581 
-1587 SAQSAAKTTQ
+1587 AAAE
-1597 SNLNQSVKDL
+1597 L
-1607 KTATKKDNNIPVY
+1607 
-1620 NVDASGPNVKART
+1620 
-1633 AVNDYYKKVQNYT
+1633 
-1646 KAKKQIPAS
+1646 AK
-1655 LISKISG
+1655 
-1662 DGYSTLSKACANYN
+1662 
-1676 AALVANDTAQA
+1676 A
-1687 TAALSRETIRQE
+1687 TA
-1699 LADLAEQR
+1699 DK
-1707 ASLAK
+1707 K
-1712 TTADFKVEKY
+1712 TEKY
-1722 DSKDELYDA
+1722 DSQDELYDA
-1731 KLDNATSTSS
+1731 KIDNATSAKT
-1741 KNKLID
+1741 KNKLINK
-1747 RKISN
+1747 KISN
-1752 INNRQSAYNT
+1752 ITKRQNIYNSVVT
-1762 AVKTDNKNI
+1762 TDNKNL
-1771 KSAQKNI
+1771 KSAKKTI
-1778 SKIKSTKKNKKI
+1778 GKFKSTKENKKV
-1790 LASIKKAAKAGKR
+1790 LASIKKAAKADKR
-1803 ISQSLLNKAA
+1803 ISQSLLDKAS
-1813 KLNDGGKLYDACIQ
+1813 KLNDNGKLYNACVQ
-1827 YNAYLDAKEADKVT
+1827 YNAYWDAKQSDKAT

-1854 TLAKEKFDNIASKY
+1854 DLAKEKFDNISSDY

-1879 TEINNRISLV
+1879 TALNNKISLAQ
-1889 EEFGGQANVSDYK
+1889 EQGKQISAAYYK
-1902 SLISAE
+1902 SLISSE
-1908 NGEYKKLIKERE
+1908 KGEKNKLIKERKD
-1920 ELRRNLEESVVNG
+1920 LQKSLNDAVIKG
-1933 SIKKGSDEWYDMVAK
+1933 SIKKGSDEWYEMVSA
-1948 INDVTNA
+1948 INEVTNA
-1955 IDESIRSIKQY
+1955 IDESIQSIKQY

-1979 KSLETVKRV
+1979 KSLETVKRI

-2002 DMTNK
+2002 DMTDK

-2112 SELDAYKYQKEIAEK
+2112 SELEAYRYQKEIAEK

-2137 LIPYSNNDTEESR
+2137 LTAYTGNNSEESR
-2150 AQIQKLKVELENAK
+2150 ATIQK
-2164 SDLKDTQYEKF
+2164 
-2175 ISDTEDMLDDLMTDY
+2175 
-2190 QKFIDEKLNDTNT
+2190 
-2203 ILDEIKTLLGSDII
+2203 
-2217 ETIKGL
+2217 
-2223 DSNLTNDTKDQ
+2223 
-2234 IGSSTTNGGDG
+2234 
-2245 GQAAK
+2245 
-2250 DYVHNTVTND
+2250 
-2260 QNKVNSKTDTSSY
+2260 
-2273 DPAKEADI
+2273 
-2281 AKKKNGIAQKK
+2281 
-2292 KAINGQRQSFQNQ
+2292 
-2305 IKELESQ
+2305 
-2312 LKQLYGELNS
+2312 
-2322 IENKYQFEKSS
+2322 
-2333 TKNKDKLQ
+2333 
-2341 DLKNNYIEKKSGL
+2341 
-2354 NAMIQDVTHNKDML
+2354 
-2368 QQFIAD
+2368 
-2374 LDKQSAQLDKDLAS
+2374 
-2388 INGYEKGSEHIDKRQ
+2388 
-2403 LAWTQENKRELI
+2403 
-2415 YRAADGALLTELN
+2415 
-2428 PGDKVFTNE
+2428 
-2437 MTENLWELAKTNPS
+2437 
-2451 LLYSSTN
+2451 
-2458 FVPKLPDIAKSA
+2458 
-2470 CTSTIVEVGDIVMNS
+2470 
-2485 VNDPETFG
+2485 
-2493 RQLREEILKNGK
+2493 
-2505 TTQCITEAVSAKQL
+2505 
-2519 GKNGVGNAR
+2519 
-2528 LYK
+2528 

>member
-44 MPKTRKAIKAQ
+44 MPKTRKAIKSQ

-88 VANNNKVHLNFDTS
+88 VANSNKVHLNFDTS

-198 RNAATEAKTLDDSLV
+198 RNAVTEAKTLDDSLV

-230 YFDKSL
+230 YFNKSL

-1037 ALSDGL
+1037 ALSEGL

-1059 DWSSILNNDGFKEA
+1059 DWSSILNNEDFKKQ
-1073 FGNMTNVTEEYKN
+1073 FGELGSV
-1086 AYDDFIETISNNPS
+1086 YDDFIKTIANSPS
-1100 DLSACQSAFDNL
+1100 DLGACQSAFNKL
-1112 ATAYIYNSDALKN
+1112 TTEYINNSDVMKN
-1125 VTEETKASTIAMLSQ
+1125 LTEDTKAGTVAMLEQ
-1140 MGVVNAAEVVNYRL
+1140 MGVANAEEMVEARLAAQKYATANGCIDLANATWEEISALIAEGNASQETQQYLANLALSKIDVNNIKLNTKADVDNIVAIANAA
-1154 GASESYAA
+1154 GASAA
-1162 DTGKDLESATLS
+1162 Q
-1174 EITAF
+1174 I
-1179 AKEADMSDIT
+1179 
-1189 KASLA
+1189 A
-1194 AYVIE
+1194 AL
-1199 KIHAASITITTS
+1199 K
-1211 ADINNLTALCSQ
+1211 
-1223 LGVAGTALAQFAR
+1223 TALASLSNANITKWDDANKGGGMGSTNLMNPAKLNTPSSGNSKIDQFA
-1236 LKAIAMD
+1236 KQQQAQKTKDAVQDATD
-1243 TSGKYTDGYKE
+1243 TLAKTLDDIKNGAYNLDASNF
-1254 YATTAADQ
+1254 YA
-1262 ILQNAVNAAQTK
+1262 N
-1274 YTPQFGGGSATSKAM
+1274 YSGGSATSKAVN
-1289 DDAAKSAKKASDTA
+1289 DAAKAAKDAA
-1303 KETAQTLDWIETK
+1303 KDVKEAVAETFDFIENGINR
-1316 LKLASKETEKLSKSF
+1316 F
-1331 DKAFGMNQTRERYH
+1331 DKAFSKLEDKVDKTSSSFTSRLN
-1345 AYISQIESE
+1345 AYKEALNAATFGIELLTDDYNKYMQKANEVGLNEDIASAVRGGASNIWDYSDDTVKQQIK
-1354 IHDNTTAAQVYQEK
+1354 DYQNWYDKAQDCLDKIDELKDKQLELTQASIELLITQYEK
-1368 LNQIGLS
+1368 LSTKVENANDRM
-1375 YEWIAKIQSGAF
+1375 EKWI
-1387 SIDSITDEN
+1387 
-1396 LKTQISEYQT
+1396 
-1406 YSDKLNSCYDTIE
+1406 
-1419 SLEEER
+1419 
-1425 LQASV
+1425 
-1430 NYAEKLIDSHEKEI
+1430 
-1444 DSINKLI
+1444 
-1451 DRRKAL
+1451 
-1457 VSLKEAFGLSASKS
+1457 SLKESWGFSANTKNYNSMNKNIQKQI
-1471 DLKYQQDQYEQ
+1471 DYINKQDEQLKLLQ
-1482 EIDALERQNKEIYD
+1482 K
-1496 LMWTTTYG
+1496 TVTKG
-1504 DEAWQKYNDQ
+1504 SEAWYEYNERIDSNKASLIELKQQ
-1514 MIENTSSIQDLTQSL
+1514 MQ
-1529 ADLASEMANLPID
+1529 
-1542 KYEKALDKISAK
+1542 
-1554 NDLLDAKLENATSD
+1554 ENAT
-1568 KVKSKIIGSQLKL
+1568 
-1581 TRKKDN
+1581 
-1587 SAQSAAKTTQ
+1587 AA
-1597 SNLNQSVKDL
+1597 
-1607 KTATKKDNNIPVY
+1607 
-1620 NVDASGPNVKART
+1620 
-1633 AVNDYYKKVQNYT
+1633 AVL
-1646 KAKKQIPAS
+1646 AK
-1655 LISKISG
+1655 
-1662 DGYSTLSKACANYN
+1662 
-1676 AALVANDTAQA
+1676 A
-1687 TAALSRETIRQE
+1687 TA
-1699 LADLAEQR
+1699 DK
-1707 ASLAK
+1707 K
-1712 TTADFKVEKY
+1712 TEKY
-1722 DSKDELYDA
+1722 DSQDELYDA
-1731 KLDNATSTSS
+1731 KIDNATSAKS

-1747 RKISN
+1747 KKISN
-1752 INNRQSAYNT
+1752 INKTQKAYNT
-1762 AVKTDNKNI
+1762 AVSTDNKNL
-1771 KSAQKNI
+1771 KSAKKTI
-1778 SKIKSTKKNKKI
+1778 SKFKSTKENKKI

-1803 ISQSLLNKAA
+1803 ISQSLLDKAS
-1813 KLNDGGKLYDACIQ
+1813 KLNDNGRLYNACVQ
-1827 YNAYLDAKEADKVT
+1827 YNAYWDAKQSDKAT

-1854 TLAKEKFDNIASKY
+1854 DLAKEKFDNISSDY

-1879 TEINNRISLV
+1879 TALNNKISLAQ
-1889 EEFGGQANVSDYK
+1889 EQSKQISAAYYK
-1902 SLISAE
+1902 SLISSE
-1908 NGEYKKLIKERE
+1908 KGEKNKLIKERKD
-1920 ELRRNLEESVVNG
+1920 LQKSLNDAVIKG
-1933 SIKKGSDEWYDMVAK
+1933 SIKKGSDEWHEMVSV
-1948 INDVTNA
+1948 INEVTNA
-1955 IDESIRSIKQY
+1955 IDESTQSIVEF

-1979 KSLETVKRV
+1979 KSMETVKRI
-1988 NSEADYYIDLLSHK
+1988 NSENDYYIDLMSHK
-2002 DMTNK
+2002 DMTDK

-2012 TEYGIATIGLH
+2012 TKYGTATIGLH
-2023 KTNYDNYIAQA
+2023 KTNYDNYLAQA
-2034 EAYQSE
+2034 DEYQRE
-2040 YDKIMK
+2040 YNKIMR
-2046 QIEKGELSASD
+2046 QIEKGELSLSD
-2057 ENVIQRLR
+2057 ENVVQRLR
-2065 DLQDAHREAKKS
+2065 DLQDAHRDAKKS
-2077 AEDELESINDLVKQG
+2077 AEDELQSIQDLVKQG

-2099 LSKLIEK
+2099 LSELIDK

-2112 SELDAYKYQKEIAEK
+2112 SELEAYKYQKEIAEK
-2127 TKQIASLQKQ
+2127 TKTIASLQKQ
-2137 LIPYSNNDTEESR
+2137 LTAYNGNDSEESR
-2150 AQIQKLKVELENAK
+2150 AQIQKLKVQLEEAK

-2281 AKKKNGIAQKK
+2281 AKKKNEIAQKK
-2292 KAINGQRQSFQNQ
+2292 KAINDQRQSFQNQ

-2322 IENKYQFEKSS
+2322 VENKYQFEKSS

-2354 NAMIQDVTHNKDML
+2354 NAMIQDVTHNKDVL
-2368 QQFIAD
+2368 QQFIVD
-2374 LDKQSAQLDKDLAS
+2374 LDKQSAQLDTDLVS
-2388 INGYEKGSEHIDKRQ
+2388 LKGYEKGSEHIDKRQ

-2415 YRAADGALLTELN
+2415 YRAADGAVLTKLN

-2437 MTENLWELAKTNPS
+2437 MTENLWKLAKMNPAQMGITS
-2451 LLYSSTN
+2451 QFT
-2458 FVPKLPDIAKSA
+2458 KLPDMSRNVSNSGN
-2470 CTSTIVEVGDIVMNS
+2470 TTIQIGDIKMEG
-2485 VNDPETFG
+2485 VNDVETFG
-2493 RQLREEILKNGK
+2493 RQLREEILRNGK

-2519 GKNGVGNAR
+2519 GKNGIGNAR

>member
-1 MAVNDFIVN
+1 MIFKTMTNTSGKTGIQPNNFIS
-10 LVAGLSKTKSK
+10 GLFNGDLFKK
-21 QQIKSDAKSL
+21 QTFSLSEVLSTSDV
-31 GDMKFV
+31 D
-37 KLIGNLD
+37 
-44 MPKTRKAIKAQ
+44 AIKAYNKQ
-55 LKGLNNLT
+55 IDNCVT
-63 FNITPNVNTK
+63 S
-73 GVQTATKQAINNAQR
+73 QTAFNRTMLNTSKEAQNVVAAANGNKVALDGLTKSSKAAELGMKALAMAGNMLLIYALTSAVDIIYKCATASDRLAESAAQMGSEFVSTKSDISDYKTKIKELYQTINDDTSSYEDTYNARQELLKIQDEMINKFGDEADAVKLVTDAINGQTDSLDTLTQDKWQETVNAFNSDRGKGWTEKVADAFANIGHGNNFQR
-88 VANNNKVHLNFDTS
+88 MIDEMEDTEVTFHMIPMYGDDTYEEFS
-102 KQQLVNQI
+102 K
-110 KILGRNNNKLFNN
+110 KLKEDFGADITRT
-123 HEMTAKYNQLL
+123 ERDDAITLSGDLDTIYKQLL
-134 NAANVAKSTGEL
+134 NIQTLAKGMGIDDTFLNDLGNQADEAKS
-146 KTLRGELSAFKTELV
+146 K
-161 ATNNAGMTWGSK
+161 
-173 FKESVKSYTKF
+173 
-184 FSGASLVYAISNQV
+184 
-198 RNAATEAKTLDDSLV
+198 LDEYQEMYSQHV
-213 NLQKVT
+213 
-219 DEISDRDALYK
+219 LY
-230 YFDKSL
+230 DKIFNSEDYE
-236 SKAQELNVKVGSLI
+236 K
-250 DAVTE
+250 
-255 LKKLGWDL
+255 
-263 DDAELGAKWANILS
+263 
-277 NVGDVDIDTAIG
+277 
-289 SIKTSIA
+289 
-296 SFDEIGGYGNDQ
+296 SFDEIN
-308 MDKKLEAYTDLINNM
+308 KAYE
-323 SNKYSIDAEG
+323 KYQDAFASGDE
-333 LAESIRL
+333 ESIEKAKQNYAEIVQ
-340 SAGTLTEAH
+340 SATKGLDDQSVIDYFNS
-349 MSIEQ
+349 M
-354 AATMFATANKYYN
+354 YP
-367 DPSYLGNTAKIGS
+367 D
-380 LRMRASSGDTDAIE
+380 
-394 ELQEMGEEVDD
+394 LQEVVGGWEFEVKFKAAVDD
-405 LATATSNLREK
+405 DN
-416 LMALT
+416 
-421 GVDIM
+421 
-426 EDEHTFK
+426 
-433 SYYDQLYEISQ
+433 
-444 VMDKLDDTSRANV
+444 DDF
-457 LETMFGK
+457 E
-464 SRSAAGAAI
+464 
-473 LSGMK
+473 
-478 ESASAYEDA
+478 
-487 INSAG
+487 
-492 SATEEYQ
+492 
-499 TWMTSADAACQRF
+499 
-512 SNTLTETYQSIIN
+512 
-525 GNTVRDLAN
+525 
-534 LGSAVL
+534 
-540 EFANNWGIVEGTLKG
+540 KG
-555 VIALNLGKFIATGGM
+555 V
-570 ALITATKQ
+570 Q
-578 VEQYGKA
+578 
-585 LQMASNVPNGNLSA
+585 
-599 RFQALKSIAQA
+599 
-610 TSTLTTEQLR
+610 
-620 NVLATNT
+620 
-627 LTQADRVRILQMQGM
+627 
-642 TKEMALQKL
+642 
-651 AEMNLTQATNAQT
+651 
-664 AANTTSTASTFSLKA
+664 
-679 AMTGLGA
+679 
-686 TLKSVF
+686 
-692 LSNPVGIVLMG
+692 
-703 ISLGVSAVTSAVSKH
+703 
-718 NQAVEEARQKA
+718 
-729 KEAADAANTLGDEIA
+729 
-744 TLANKYIQLSD
+744 
-755 AVKTDASAKED
+755 
-766 LMTTQTELLKKL
+766 
-778 GLEGESI
+778 
-785 DDLIA
+785 
-790 KYGSLSNAIKQAS
+790 
-803 IDSLKNQQTDLI
+803 
-815 AGVNA
+815 
-820 AKEELM
+820 
-826 DVAKD
+826 
-831 NFWGT
+831 
-836 NNIISAS
+836 
-843 GEEAVKAFKEL
+843 
-854 EKAGVIDS
+854 
-862 GSYGTGGGQLVLIGD
+862 
-877 DTVEGALENYKKLED
+877 D
-892 AVNALRDSEAFT
+892 AVNKFDTIEDIKNYNPKVATDEQKDAYLQLKQY
-904 ADELS
+904 ADEYGLTLDQLIDKLVQLGLLQSQSKSDLLNKLIPSKSSPTVGVASVLTDTMDGVDADEATKWVESLAEEEAKLANSKDFENALEEQKKKLNGASLS
-909 DNSLFNSIYSRYSEM
+909 ADDYAAALQAV
-924 KESVEAYNSSIDNLN
+924 KDKQN
-939 ENLAQQTMLTA
+939 ENS
-950 LQGNELPKTEED
+950 EETP
-962 FNKFKQELIDTAVA
+962 I
-976 SEQFIGNE
+976 S
-984 KEITDAINNYLSTVP
+984 ST
-999 EFEGYYS
+999 G
-1006 IPLENELD
+1006 I
-1014 KVDELLNQEDF
+1014 
-1025 SKTFT
+1025 
-1030 DTLAQVQ
+1030 LAQVQ
-1037 ALSDGL
+1037 ALSTGL

-1052 VYDKEDF
+1052 VYNKEDF
-1059 DWSSILNNDGFKEA
+1059 DWSSILNNKGFEEA
-1073 FGNMTNVTEEYKN
+1073 FGNMTNVTEEYEN
-1086 AYDDFIETISNNPS
+1086 AYDDFINTISNNPS

-1274 YTPQFGGGSATSKAM
+1274 YTPQFGGGSATSKAVN
-1289 DDAAKSAKKASDTA
+1289 DAAKSAKKASDTA

-1354 IHDNTTAAQVYQEK
+1354 IQDNTTAAQVYQEK

-1457 VSLKEAFGLSASKS
+1457 VSLKETFGLSASKS

-1568 KVKSKIIGSQLKL
+1568 KAKSKIIGSQLKL

-1587 SAQSAAKTTQ
+1587 SAQSAAKMTQ

-1607 KTATKKDNNIPVY
+1607 KTATKKDNNISVY

-1662 DGYSTLSKACANYN
+1662 DGYSTLSKACINYN
-1676 AALVANDTAQA
+1676 AALVANDTAQE

-1712 TTADFKVEKY
+1712 TTADSKVEKY

-1889 EEFGGQANVSDYK
+1889 EEFGEQANVSDYK

-2002 DMTNK
+2002 DMTDK

-2175 ISDTEDMLDDLMTDY
+2175 ISDTEDMLDDLMSDY
-2190 QKFIDEKLNDTNT
+2190 QEFIDEKINDTNT
-2203 ILDEIKTLLGSDII
+2203 ILDSIKELLGGNDGII
-2217 ETIKGL
+2217 ATLKSL
-2223 DSNLTNDTKDQ
+2223 DSSLTNTTKDQ
-2234 IGSSTTNGGDG
+2234 IDSSTTNGGDG
-2245 GQAAK
+2245 GQGAK
-2250 DYVHNTVTND
+2250 DYVNNTVTND
-2260 QNKVNSKTDTSSY
+2260 RNTINSSHKTGLLRPTAVGTITLDNSLES
-2273 DPAKEADI
+2273 
-2281 AKKKNGIAQKK
+2281 KKKNTTSIDDKLKTEK
-2292 KAINGQRQSFQNQ
+2292 KAVKDAINSGKSRS
-2305 IKELESQ
+2305 KKLTD
-2312 LKQLYGELNS
+2312 K
-2322 IENKYQFEKSS
+2322 ENKE
-2333 TKNKDKLQ
+2333 
-2341 DLKNNYIEKKSGL
+2341 
-2354 NAMIQDVTHNKDML
+2354 H
-2368 QQFIAD
+2368 AD
-2374 LDKQSAQLDKDLAS
+2374 LWKYIVKNYGRTPTNKMYKKLGGILGVKTDDTVTSKQKTAILNRMKF
-2388 INGYEKGSEHIDKRQ
+2388 NGYKKGSEHIDKSQ

-2415 YRAADGALLTELN
+2415 YRASDGAVLTKLN

-2437 MTENLWELAKTNPS
+2437 MTENLWKLAKTNPS

-2470 CTSTIVEVGDIVMNS
+2470 GTSTIVEVGDIVMNG

-2493 RQLREEILKNGK
+2493 RQLREEICKNGK
-2505 TTQCITEAVSAKQL
+2505 TTQCIAEAVSAKQL
-2519 GKNGVGNAR
+2519 GKNRNSIGNAR

>member
-31 GDMKFV
+31 GDMYV

-44 MPKTRKAIKAQ
+44 MSKTRKAINAQ

-73 GVQTATKQAINNAQR
+73 GVQSATKQAINNAQR

-444 VMDKLDDTSRANV
+444 IMDKLDDTSRANV

-585 LQMASNVPNGNLSA
+585 LQKASNVPNGNLSA

-1037 ALSDGL
+1037 ALSEGL

-1059 DWSSILNNDGFKEA
+1059 DWSSILNNEDFKKQ
-1073 FGNMTNVTEEYKN
+1073 FGELGSV
-1086 AYDDFIETISNNPS
+1086 YDDFIKTIANSPS
-1100 DLSACQSAFDNL
+1100 DLGACQSAFNKL
-1112 ATAYIYNSDALKN
+1112 TTEYINNSDVMKN
-1125 VTEETKASTIAMLSQ
+1125 LTEDTKAGTVAMLEQ
-1140 MGVVNAAEVVNYRL
+1140 MGVANAEEMVEARLAAQKYATANGCIDLANATWEEISALIAEGNASQETQQYLANLALSKIDVNNIKLDTKADVDNIIAIANAA
-1154 GASESYAA
+1154 GASAA
-1162 DTGKDLESATLS
+1162 QIG
-1174 EITAF
+1174 
-1179 AKEADMSDIT
+1179 
-1189 KASLA
+1189 
-1194 AYVIE
+1194 
-1199 KIHAASITITTS
+1199 
-1211 ADINNLTALCSQ
+1211 ALK
-1223 LGVAGTALAQFAR
+1223 TALASLSNANITKWDDANKGGGMGSIDLMNPAKLNTPSSGNSKIDQFAKQQQAQ
-1236 LKAIAMD
+1236 KAKDAVQDATD
-1243 TSGKYTDGYKE
+1243 TLAKTLDDIKNGAYNLDASNF
-1254 YATTAADQ
+1254 YA
-1262 ILQNAVNAAQTK
+1262 N
-1274 YTPQFGGGSATSKAM
+1274 YSGGSATKKAVN
-1289 DDAAKSAKKASDTA
+1289 DAAKAAKDAAKDVKEAVAETFDFIENGINRFDKALSKLEDKAAKTSSSFTSRLNAYKEALNAATFGIELLTDDYNKYMQKANEVGLNEDIASAVRGGASNIWDYSDDTVKQQIKDYQNWYDKAQDC
-1303 KETAQTLDWIETK
+1303 LDKIDELKDKQLELTQASIELLITQY
-1316 LKLASKETEKLSKSF
+1316 EKLSTKVENAN
-1331 DKAFGMNQTRERYH
+1331 DRM
-1345 AYISQIESE
+1345 
-1354 IHDNTTAAQVYQEK
+1354 EK
-1368 LNQIGLS
+1368 
-1375 YEWIAKIQSGAF
+1375 WI
-1387 SIDSITDEN
+1387 
-1396 LKTQISEYQT
+1396 
-1406 YSDKLNSCYDTIE
+1406 
-1419 SLEEER
+1419 
-1425 LQASV
+1425 
-1430 NYAEKLIDSHEKEI
+1430 
-1444 DSINKLI
+1444 
-1451 DRRKAL
+1451 
-1457 VSLKEAFGLSASKS
+1457 SLKESWGFSANTKNYDSMNKNIKKQI
-1471 DLKYQQDQYEQ
+1471 DYINKQDEQLKLLQ
-1482 EIDALERQNKEIYD
+1482 K
-1496 LMWTTTYG
+1496 TVTKG
-1504 DEAWQKYNDQ
+1504 SEAWYEYNERIDSNKSSLIELKQQ
-1514 MIENTSSIQDLTQSL
+1514 MQ
-1529 ADLASEMANLPID
+1529 
-1542 KYEKALDKISAK
+1542 
-1554 NDLLDAKLENATSD
+1554 ENAT
-1568 KVKSKIIGSQLKL
+1568 
-1581 TRKKDN
+1581 
-1587 SAQSAAKTTQ
+1587 AA
-1597 SNLNQSVKDL
+1597 
-1607 KTATKKDNNIPVY
+1607 
-1620 NVDASGPNVKART
+1620 
-1633 AVNDYYKKVQNYT
+1633 
-1646 KAKKQIPAS
+1646 
-1655 LISKISG
+1655 
-1662 DGYSTLSKACANYN
+1662 
-1676 AALVANDTAQA
+1676 AALAKA
-1687 TAALSRETIRQE
+1687 TA
-1699 LADLAEQR
+1699 DK
-1707 ASLAK
+1707 K
-1712 TTADFKVEKY
+1712 TEKY
-1722 DSKDELYDA
+1722 DSQDELYDA
-1731 KLDNATSTSS
+1731 KIDNATSAKS

-1747 RKISN
+1747 KKISN
-1752 INNRQSAYNT
+1752 INKTQKAYNT
-1762 AVKTDNKNI
+1762 AVSTDNKNL
-1771 KSAQKNI
+1771 KSAKKTI
-1778 SKIKSTKKNKKI
+1778 SKFKSTSENKKI
-1790 LASIKKAAKAGKR
+1790 LASIKKAAKSGKR
-1803 ISQSLLNKAA
+1803 ISQSLLNKAS
-1813 KLNDGGKLYDACIQ
+1813 KLNDNGKLYNACVQ
-1827 YNAYLDAKEADKVT
+1827 YNAYLDAKEADKAT

-1854 TLAKEKFDNIASKY
+1854 TLAKEKFDNISSDY
-1868 DNKISSNEQKK
+1868 ENKISSNEQKK
-1879 TEINNRISLV
+1879 TSINNKISLAQ
-1889 EEFGGQANVSDYK
+1889 EQGKQVSTAYYK

-1908 NGEYKKLIKERE
+1908 KGEQSKLIKERKK
-1920 ELRRNLEESVVNG
+1920 LQKSLNDAVISG
-1933 SIKKGSDEWYDMVAK
+1933 SIKKGSDEWLEMVSA
-1948 INDVTNA
+1948 INEVTNA
-1955 IDESIRSIKQY
+1955 IDESTQSIVEF

-2002 DMTNK
+2002 DMTDK
-2007 DTGNF
+2007 DTCNF

-2034 EAYQSE
+2034 EAYQNE
-2040 YDKIMK
+2040 YNNIME
-2046 QIEKGELSASD
+2046 QIRKGELSTSD

-2112 SELDAYKYQKEIAEK
+2112 SELDAYKYQKEITEK

-2150 AQIQKLKVELENAK
+2150 AQIQKLKVELQDAK
-2164 SDLKDTQYEKF
+2164 DDLKDTQYEKF
-2175 ISDTEDMLDDLMTDY
+2175 ISDTEDMLDDLMNDY
-2190 QKFIDEKLNDTNT
+2190 QEFIDEKLNDTNT
-2203 ILDEIKTLLGSDII
+2203 ILDSIKELLGGNDGII
-2217 ETIKGL
+2217 ATLKSL
-2223 DSNLTNDTKDQ
+2223 DSSLTNTTKDQ
-2234 IGSSTTNGGDG
+2234 IDSSTTNGGDG
-2245 GQAAK
+2245 GQGAK

-2260 QNKVNSKTDTSSY
+2260 QNKVNSKTDTSNY

-2470 CTSTIVEVGDIVMNS
+2470 GTSTIVEVGDIVMNG

-2493 RQLREEILKNGK
+2493 RQLREEICKNGK

-2519 GKNGVGNAR
+2519 GKNGIGNAR

>member
-1 MAVNDFIVN
+1 MTNTSGKTGIQPNNFIS
-10 LVAGLSKTKSK
+10 GLFNGDLFKK
-21 QQIKSDAKSL
+21 QTFSLSEVLSTSDV
-31 GDMKFV
+31 D
-37 KLIGNLD
+37 
-44 MPKTRKAIKAQ
+44 AIKAYNKQ
-55 LKGLNNLT
+55 IDNCVT
-63 FNITPNVNTK
+63 S
-73 GVQTATKQAINNAQR
+73 QTAFNRTMLNTSKEAQNVVAAANGNKVALDGLTKSSKAAELGMKALAMAGNMLLIYALTSAVDIIYKCATASDRLAESAAQMGSEFVSTKSDISDYKTKIKELYQTINDDTSSYEDTYNARQELLKIQDEMIDKFGDEADAVKLVTDAINGQTDSLDTLTQDKWQETVNAFNSDRGKGWTEKVADAFANIGHGNNFQR
-88 VANNNKVHLNFDTS
+88 MIDEMEDTEVTFHMIPMYGDDTYEEFS
-102 KQQLVNQI
+102 K
-110 KILGRNNNKLFNN
+110 KLKEDFGADITRT
-123 HEMTAKYNQLL
+123 ERDDAITLSGDLDTIYKQLL
-134 NAANVAKSTGEL
+134 NIQTLAKGMGIDDTFLNDLGNQADEAKS
-146 KTLRGELSAFKTELV
+146 K
-161 ATNNAGMTWGSK
+161 
-173 FKESVKSYTKF
+173 
-184 FSGASLVYAISNQV
+184 
-198 RNAATEAKTLDDSLV
+198 LDEYQEMYSQHV
-213 NLQKVT
+213 
-219 DEISDRDALYK
+219 LY
-230 YFDKSL
+230 DKIFNSEDYE
-236 SKAQELNVKVGSLI
+236 K
-250 DAVTE
+250 
-255 LKKLGWDL
+255 
-263 DDAELGAKWANILS
+263 
-277 NVGDVDIDTAIG
+277 
-289 SIKTSIA
+289 
-296 SFDEIGGYGNDQ
+296 SFDEIN
-308 MDKKLEAYTDLINNM
+308 KAYE
-323 SNKYSIDAEG
+323 KYQDAFASGDE
-333 LAESIRL
+333 ESIEKAKQNYAEIVQ
-340 SAGTLTEAH
+340 SATKGLDDQSVIDYFNS
-349 MSIEQ
+349 M
-354 AATMFATANKYYN
+354 YP
-367 DPSYLGNTAKIGS
+367 D
-380 LRMRASSGDTDAIE
+380 
-394 ELQEMGEEVDD
+394 LQEVVGGWEFEVKFKAAVDD
-405 LATATSNLREK
+405 DS
-416 LMALT
+416 
-421 GVDIM
+421 
-426 EDEHTFK
+426 
-433 SYYDQLYEISQ
+433 
-444 VMDKLDDTSRANV
+444 DDF
-457 LETMFGK
+457 E
-464 SRSAAGAAI
+464 
-473 LSGMK
+473 
-478 ESASAYEDA
+478 
-487 INSAG
+487 
-492 SATEEYQ
+492 
-499 TWMTSADAACQRF
+499 
-512 SNTLTETYQSIIN
+512 
-525 GNTVRDLAN
+525 
-534 LGSAVL
+534 
-540 EFANNWGIVEGTLKG
+540 KG
-555 VIALNLGKFIATGGM
+555 V
-570 ALITATKQ
+570 Q
-578 VEQYGKA
+578 
-585 LQMASNVPNGNLSA
+585 
-599 RFQALKSIAQA
+599 
-610 TSTLTTEQLR
+610 
-620 NVLATNT
+620 
-627 LTQADRVRILQMQGM
+627 
-642 TKEMALQKL
+642 
-651 AEMNLTQATNAQT
+651 
-664 AANTTSTASTFSLKA
+664 
-679 AMTGLGA
+679 
-686 TLKSVF
+686 
-692 LSNPVGIVLMG
+692 
-703 ISLGVSAVTSAVSKH
+703 
-718 NQAVEEARQKA
+718 
-729 KEAADAANTLGDEIA
+729 
-744 TLANKYIQLSD
+744 
-755 AVKTDASAKED
+755 
-766 LMTTQTELLKKL
+766 
-778 GLEGESI
+778 
-785 DDLIA
+785 
-790 KYGSLSNAIKQAS
+790 
-803 IDSLKNQQTDLI
+803 
-815 AGVNA
+815 
-820 AKEELM
+820 
-826 DVAKD
+826 
-831 NFWGT
+831 
-836 NNIISAS
+836 
-843 GEEAVKAFKEL
+843 
-854 EKAGVIDS
+854 
-862 GSYGTGGGQLVLIGD
+862 
-877 DTVEGALENYKKLED
+877 D
-892 AVNALRDSEAFT
+892 AVNKFDTIEDIKNYNPKVATDEQKDAYLQLKQY
-904 ADELS
+904 ADEYGLTLDQLIDKLVQLGLLQSQSKSDLLNKLIPSKSSPTAGVASVLTDTMDGVDADEATKWVESLTEEEAKLANSKDFENALEEQKKKLNGASLS
-909 DNSLFNSIYSRYSEM
+909 ADDYAAALQAV
-924 KESVEAYNSSIDNLN
+924 KDKQN
-939 ENLAQQTMLTA
+939 ENS
-950 LQGNELPKTEED
+950 EETP
-962 FNKFKQELIDTAVA
+962 I
-976 SEQFIGNE
+976 SS
-984 KEITDAINNYLSTVP
+984 TDI
-999 EFEGYYS
+999 
-1006 IPLENELD
+1006 
-1014 KVDELLNQEDF
+1014 
-1025 SKTFT
+1025 
-1030 DTLAQVQ
+1030 LAQVQ
-1037 ALSDGL
+1037 ALSTGL

-1354 IHDNTTAAQVYQEK
+1354 IQDNTTAAQVYQEK

-1457 VSLKEAFGLSASKS
+1457 VSLKETFGLSASKS

-1568 KVKSKIIGSQLKL
+1568 KAKSKIIGSQLKL

-1607 KTATKKDNNIPVY
+1607 RTATKKDNNISVY
-1620 NVDASGPNVKART
+1620 NVDALGPNVKART

-1676 AALVANDTAQA
+1676 AALVANDTAQE

-1712 TTADFKVEKY
+1712 TTADSKVEKY

-1803 ISQSLLNKAA
+1803 ISQSLLNKAE

-2002 DMTNK
+2002 DMTDK

-2175 ISDTEDMLDDLMTDY
+2175 ISDTEDMLDDLMSDY
-2190 QKFIDEKLNDTNT
+2190 QEFIDEKINDTNT
-2203 ILDEIKTLLGSDII
+2203 ILDSIKELLGGNDGII
-2217 ETIKGL
+2217 ATLKSL
-2223 DSNLTNDTKDQ
+2223 DSSLTNTTKDQ
-2234 IGSSTTNGGDG
+2234 IDSSTTNGGDG
-2245 GQAAK
+2245 GQGAK
-2250 DYVHNTVTND
+2250 DYVNNTVTND
-2260 QNKVNSKTDTSSY
+2260 RNTINSSHKTGLLRPTAVGTITLDNSLES
-2273 DPAKEADI
+2273 
-2281 AKKKNGIAQKK
+2281 KKKNTTSIDDKLKTEK
-2292 KAINGQRQSFQNQ
+2292 KAVKDAINSGKSRSKKLTDKENQ
-2305 IKELESQ
+2305 E
-2312 LKQLYGELNS
+2312 
-2322 IENKYQFEKSS
+2322 
-2333 TKNKDKLQ
+2333 
-2341 DLKNNYIEKKSGL
+2341 
-2354 NAMIQDVTHNKDML
+2354 H
-2368 QQFIAD
+2368 AD
-2374 LDKQSAQLDKDLAS
+2374 LWKYIVKNYGRTPTNKMYKKLGGILGVKTDDTVTSKQKTAILNRMKF
-2388 INGYEKGSEHIDKRQ
+2388 NGYKKGSEHIDKSQ
-2403 LAWTQENKRELI
+2403 LAWTQEDKREMI
-2415 YRAADGALLTELN
+2415 YRASDGAVLTKLN

-2437 MTENLWELAKTNPS
+2437 MTENLWKMAQVNPS
-2451 LLYSSTN
+2451 LLTSGINYMPN
-2458 FVPKLPDIAKSA
+2458 LPEITKSA
-2470 CTSTIVEVGDIVMNS
+2470 GTSTIVEVGDIVMNG
-2485 VNDPETFG
+2485 VNDVETFG
-2493 RQLREEILKNGK
+2493 RQLREEILRNGK

>member
-1 MAVNDFIVN
+1 MNNFILQ

-73 GVQTATKQAINNAQR
+73 GVQSATKQAINNAQR

-110 KILGRNNNKLFNN
+110 KILGKNNNKLFNN
-123 HEMTAKYNQLL
+123 REMTAKYEQLL
-134 NAANVAKSTGEL
+134 SSANVAKSTGEL

-161 ATNNAGMTWGSK
+161 ATNNAGRTWSSK
-173 FKESVKSYTKF
+173 ALDSMKNYAKF
-184 FSGASLVYAISNQV
+184 FSGASFVYTIFNLG
-198 RNAATEAKTLDDSLV
+198 RNATTEAKTLDDSLV
-213 NLQKVT
+213 DLQKVT
-219 DEISDRDALYK
+219 DEIADRDALYK

-255 LKKLGWDL
+255 FKKLGWDL

-642 TKEMALQKL
+642 TKEMGLQKL
-651 AEMNLTQATNAQT
+651 TEMNLTQATNQQT
-664 AANTTSTASTFSLKA
+664 AANNANTVSTFSLKA

-718 NQAVEEARQKA
+718 NQAVEETRQKA
-729 KEAADAANTLGDEIA
+729 KEAADNANTLGDEIA
-744 TLANKYIQLSD
+744 ELANKYIQLSD
-755 AVKTDASAKED
+755 AVKTDASAKDD

-976 SEQFIGNE
+976 SKQFIGNE
-984 KEITDAINNYLSTVP
+984 KEITDVINNYLSTVP
-999 EFEGYYS
+999 QFQGFYS

-1014 KVDELLNQEDF
+1014 KVDELLNEPSILSTDELKEKISDLNSAIDSIQ
-1025 SKTFT
+1025 SAY
-1030 DTLAQVQ
+1030 DTLNSAVEEYNSNGGQLSIDTIQ
-1037 ALSDGL
+1037 SLLSLSDEYLACLQVENGQLSLNADAMAQLAQAKLDEAQATAVTQAMTELQTIANGEAAQSTTSYISGNAALMSSLAQLSGSYDGVAQAAMTAAQAQELSAQISAASAKDKTATENVMKGL
-1043 DQLDKIYAD
+1043 D
-1052 VYDKEDF
+1052 
-1059 DWSSILNNDGFKEA
+1059 N
-1073 FGNMTNVTEEYKN
+1073 
-1086 AYDDFIETISNNPS
+1086 
-1100 DLSACQSAFDNL
+1100 
-1112 ATAYIYNSDALKN
+1112 
-1125 VTEETKASTIAMLSQ
+1125 
-1140 MGVVNAAEVVNYRL
+1140 
-1154 GASESYAA
+1154 
-1162 DTGKDLESATLS
+1162 
-1174 EITAF
+1174 
-1179 AKEADMSDIT
+1179 
-1189 KASLA
+1189 
-1194 AYVIE
+1194 
-1199 KIHAASITITTS
+1199 
-1211 ADINNLTALCSQ
+1211 
-1223 LGVAGTALAQFAR
+1223 
-1236 LKAIAMD
+1236 
-1243 TSGKYTDGYKE
+1243 
-1254 YATTAADQ
+1254 
-1262 ILQNAVNAAQTK
+1262 
-1274 YTPQFGGGSATSKAM
+1274 
-1289 DDAAKSAKKASDTA
+1289 
-1303 KETAQTLDWIETK
+1303 K
-1316 LKLASKETEKLSKSF
+1316 LKLIQATKTTISAGNFAKVAKKSSSSKSGSSS
-1331 DKAFGMNQTRERYH
+1331 K
-1345 AYISQIESE
+1345 
-1354 IHDNTTAAQVYQEK
+1354 
-1368 LNQIGLS
+1368 
-1375 YEWIAKIQSGAF
+1375 
-1387 SIDSITDEN
+1387 DE
-1396 LKTQISEYQT
+1396 
-1406 YSDKLNSCYDTIE
+1406 
-1419 SLEEER
+1419 
-1425 LQASV
+1425 
-1430 NYAEKLIDSHEKEI
+1430 
-1444 DSINKLI
+1444 
-1451 DRRKAL
+1451 
-1457 VSLKEAFGLSASKS
+1457 LKEAFQAEYDLLKHNLDMEYITEEQYYNGVQALNEKYFAGKEEYLDDYRKYEEEVYKGLKSYYKSYCDDMMDYYDKKLDASKMSYKEYCDSVSKMLADMHNSGKISDKDWYDYTKTMLEKQKDAYDRALSAITRRLQK
-1471 DLKYQQDQYEQ
+1471 
-1482 EIDALERQNKEIYD
+1482 EIDAWQAKIDALNDQNDALNDQKNQMDSAIDAITKVYDTEIDRIQGIIDGLKEANDERERTLALEQAKYELEKAYSQRVKKIYTEGKGYIYEVDYDAIKDAKKSYDNAELDVKTDELQKQIDTLEEFKKKWQDVQNAYQENIDNMNATALLGSEYQKLVLNNNILDIENFKTKYLKIQSQINDNEQLIKSYEEKVEYYTKLKEQWQSLSDEYSNSVDDMYAKMLLGQSWEADVLNGRLSTLNDFRNQYNDIQKSISDMAWQSANAQISALNAVKAAEATKAQTSGGSNGYSGSSG
-1496 LMWTTTYG
+1496 TTTSVGGNTSGGSGLTAAQKYQVRLAGTVKVIYEGSSETDLRNWITRNNYIGVSRTIQNNIIIYFAKKKEKKYIGQVYKTSGQAASQVGMLGGAGYDKVSGGYQVYKYAKGTNNAKPGIARVSEKEYG
-1504 DEAWQKYNDQ
+1504 DE
-1514 MIENTSSIQDLTQSL
+1514 ILI
-1529 ADLASEMANLPID
+1529 
-1542 KYEKALDKISAK
+1542 K
-1554 NDLLDAKLENATSD
+1554 NDN
-1568 KVKSKIIGSQLKL
+1568 
-1581 TRKKDN
+1581 
-1587 SAQSAAKTTQ
+1587 
-1597 SNLNQSVKDL
+1597 
-1607 KTATKKDNNIPVY
+1607 TATLVR
-1620 NVDASGPNVKART
+1620 GEQL
-1633 AVNDYYKKVQNYT
+1633 VNFEGGEKV
-1646 KAKKQIPAS
+1646 IPA
-1655 LISKISG
+1655 
-1662 DGYSTLSKACANYN
+1662 N
-1676 AALVANDTAQA
+1676 
-1687 TAALSRETIRQE
+1687 ET
-1699 LADLAEQR
+1699 
-1707 ASLAK
+1707 K
-1712 TTADFKVEKY
+1712 
-1722 DSKDELYDA
+1722 
-1731 KLDNATSTSS
+1731 
-1741 KNKLID
+1741 
-1747 RKISN
+1747 
-1752 INNRQSAYNT
+1752 
-1762 AVKTDNKNI
+1762 
-1771 KSAQKNI
+1771 
-1778 SKIKSTKKNKKI
+1778 
-1790 LASIKKAAKAGKR
+1790 
-1803 ISQSLLNKAA
+1803 
-1813 KLNDGGKLYDACIQ
+1813 
-1827 YNAYLDAKEADKVT
+1827 
-1841 ADLYKETAKQDKA
+1841 
-1854 TLAKEKFDNIASKY
+1854 
-1868 DNKISSNEQKK
+1868 
-1879 TEINNRISLV
+1879 
-1889 EEFGGQANVSDYK
+1889 
-1902 SLISAE
+1902 
-1908 NGEYKKLIKERE
+1908 
-1920 ELRRNLEESVVNG
+1920 
-1933 SIKKGSDEWYDMVAK
+1933 
-1948 INDVTNA
+1948 
-1955 IDESIRSIKQY
+1955 
-1966 QNALRQLKWDTFD
+1966 
-1979 KSLETVKRV
+1979 
-1988 NSEADYYIDLLSHK
+1988 
-2002 DMTNK
+2002 
-2007 DTGNF
+2007 
-2012 TEYGIATIGLH
+2012 
-2023 KTNYDNYIAQA
+2023 
-2034 EAYQSE
+2034 
-2040 YDKIMK
+2040 
-2046 QIEKGELSASD
+2046 
-2057 ENVIQRLR
+2057 
-2065 DLQDAHREAKKS
+2065 
-2077 AEDELESINDLVKQG
+2077 
-2092 YEAQTDA
+2092 
-2099 LSKLIEK
+2099 
-2106 YKKLKD
+2106 
-2112 SELDAYKYQKEIAEK
+2112 
-2127 TKQIASLQKQ
+2127 
-2137 LIPYSNNDTEESR
+2137 
-2150 AQIQKLKVELENAK
+2150 
-2164 SDLKDTQYEKF
+2164 
-2175 ISDTEDMLDDLMTDY
+2175 
-2190 QKFIDEKLNDTNT
+2190 
-2203 ILDEIKTLLGSDII
+2203 
-2217 ETIKGL
+2217 
-2223 DSNLTNDTKDQ
+2223 
-2234 IGSSTTNGGDG
+2234 
-2245 GQAAK
+2245 
-2250 DYVHNTVTND
+2250 
-2260 QNKVNSKTDTSSY
+2260 
-2273 DPAKEADI
+2273 
-2281 AKKKNGIAQKK
+2281 
-2292 KAINGQRQSFQNQ
+2292 
-2305 IKELESQ
+2305 
-2312 LKQLYGELNS
+2312 
-2322 IENKYQFEKSS
+2322 
-2333 TKNKDKLQ
+2333 
-2341 DLKNNYIEKKSGL
+2341 
-2354 NAMIQDVTHNKDML
+2354 
-2368 QQFIAD
+2368 
-2374 LDKQSAQLDKDLAS
+2374 
-2388 INGYEKGSEHIDKRQ
+2388 
-2403 LAWTQENKRELI
+2403 
-2415 YRAADGALLTELN
+2415 
-2428 PGDKVFTNE
+2428 
-2437 MTENLWELAKTNPS
+2437 
-2451 LLYSSTN
+2451 
-2458 FVPKLPDIAKSA
+2458 
-2470 CTSTIVEVGDIVMNS
+2470 
-2485 VNDPETFG
+2485 
-2493 RQLREEILKNGK
+2493 EILKNQGNVE
-2505 TTQCITEAVSAKQL
+2505 QLSDSDVITRKDGSILKPIHYEYENILTNFIKDNPDYMYSMNNISDNLCKDLFKNTENVNYDNRNVDNRVSIGEIHLHEVQNVDQFARELDRQL
-2519 GKNGVGNAR
+2519 AGIVDQKLSR
-2528 LYK
+2528 RKR

>member
-1 MAVNDFIVN
+1 MIFKTMTNTSGKTGIQPNNFIS
-10 LVAGLSKTKSK
+10 GLFNGDLFKK
-21 QQIKSDAKSL
+21 QTFSLSEVLSTSDV
-31 GDMKFV
+31 D
-37 KLIGNLD
+37 
-44 MPKTRKAIKAQ
+44 AIKAYNKQ
-55 LKGLNNLT
+55 IDNCVT
-63 FNITPNVNTK
+63 S
-73 GVQTATKQAINNAQR
+73 QTAFNRTMLNTSKEAQNVVAAANGNKVALDGLTKSSKAAELGMKALAMAGNMLLIYALTSAVDIIYKCATASDRLAESAAQMGSEFVSTKSDISDYKTKIKELYQTINDDTSSYEDTYNARQELLKIQDEMIDKFGDEADAVKLVTDAINGQTDSLDTLTQDKWQETVNAFNSDRGKGWTEKVADAFANIGHGNNFQR
-88 VANNNKVHLNFDTS
+88 MIDEMEDTEVTFHMIPMYGDDTYEEFS
-102 KQQLVNQI
+102 K
-110 KILGRNNNKLFNN
+110 KLKEDFGADITRT
-123 HEMTAKYNQLL
+123 ERDDAITLSGDLDTIYKQLL
-134 NAANVAKSTGEL
+134 NIQTLAKGMGIDDTFLNDLGNQADEAKS
-146 KTLRGELSAFKTELV
+146 K
-161 ATNNAGMTWGSK
+161 
-173 FKESVKSYTKF
+173 
-184 FSGASLVYAISNQV
+184 
-198 RNAATEAKTLDDSLV
+198 LDEYQEMYSQHV
-213 NLQKVT
+213 
-219 DEISDRDALYK
+219 LY
-230 YFDKSL
+230 DKIFNSEDYE
-236 SKAQELNVKVGSLI
+236 K
-250 DAVTE
+250 
-255 LKKLGWDL
+255 
-263 DDAELGAKWANILS
+263 
-277 NVGDVDIDTAIG
+277 
-289 SIKTSIA
+289 
-296 SFDEIGGYGNDQ
+296 SFDEIN
-308 MDKKLEAYTDLINNM
+308 KAYE
-323 SNKYSIDAEG
+323 KYQDAFASGDE
-333 LAESIRL
+333 ESIEKAKQNYAEIVQ
-340 SAGTLTEAH
+340 SATKGLDDQSVIDYFNS
-349 MSIEQ
+349 M
-354 AATMFATANKYYN
+354 YP
-367 DPSYLGNTAKIGS
+367 D
-380 LRMRASSGDTDAIE
+380 
-394 ELQEMGEEVDD
+394 LQEVVGGWEFEVKFKAAVDD
-405 LATATSNLREK
+405 DS
-416 LMALT
+416 
-421 GVDIM
+421 
-426 EDEHTFK
+426 
-433 SYYDQLYEISQ
+433 
-444 VMDKLDDTSRANV
+444 DDF
-457 LETMFGK
+457 E
-464 SRSAAGAAI
+464 
-473 LSGMK
+473 
-478 ESASAYEDA
+478 
-487 INSAG
+487 
-492 SATEEYQ
+492 
-499 TWMTSADAACQRF
+499 
-512 SNTLTETYQSIIN
+512 
-525 GNTVRDLAN
+525 
-534 LGSAVL
+534 
-540 EFANNWGIVEGTLKG
+540 KG
-555 VIALNLGKFIATGGM
+555 V
-570 ALITATKQ
+570 Q
-578 VEQYGKA
+578 
-585 LQMASNVPNGNLSA
+585 
-599 RFQALKSIAQA
+599 
-610 TSTLTTEQLR
+610 
-620 NVLATNT
+620 
-627 LTQADRVRILQMQGM
+627 
-642 TKEMALQKL
+642 
-651 AEMNLTQATNAQT
+651 
-664 AANTTSTASTFSLKA
+664 
-679 AMTGLGA
+679 
-686 TLKSVF
+686 
-692 LSNPVGIVLMG
+692 
-703 ISLGVSAVTSAVSKH
+703 
-718 NQAVEEARQKA
+718 
-729 KEAADAANTLGDEIA
+729 
-744 TLANKYIQLSD
+744 
-755 AVKTDASAKED
+755 
-766 LMTTQTELLKKL
+766 
-778 GLEGESI
+778 
-785 DDLIA
+785 
-790 KYGSLSNAIKQAS
+790 
-803 IDSLKNQQTDLI
+803 
-815 AGVNA
+815 
-820 AKEELM
+820 
-826 DVAKD
+826 
-831 NFWGT
+831 
-836 NNIISAS
+836 
-843 GEEAVKAFKEL
+843 
-854 EKAGVIDS
+854 
-862 GSYGTGGGQLVLIGD
+862 
-877 DTVEGALENYKKLED
+877 D
-892 AVNALRDSEAFT
+892 AVNKFDTIEDIKNYNPKVATDEQKDAYLQLKQY
-904 ADELS
+904 ADEYGLTLDQLIDKLVQLGLLQSQSKSDLLNKLIPSKSSPTAGVASVLTDTMDGVDADEATKWVESLTEEEAKLANSKDFENALEEQKKKLNGASLS
-909 DNSLFNSIYSRYSEM
+909 ADDYAAALQAV
-924 KESVEAYNSSIDNLN
+924 KDKQN
-939 ENLAQQTMLTA
+939 ENSEET
-950 LQGNELPKTEED
+950 PISFTE
-962 FNKFKQELIDTAVA
+962 
-976 SEQFIGNE
+976 
-984 KEITDAINNYLSTVP
+984 AIS
-999 EFEGYYS
+999 
-1006 IPLENELD
+1006 
-1014 KVDELLNQEDF
+1014 
-1025 SKTFT
+1025 
-1030 DTLAQVQ
+1030 QVQ
-1037 ALSDGL
+1037 ALSEGL

-1052 VYDKEDF
+1052 VYNKEDF
-1059 DWSSILNNDGFKEA
+1059 DWSSILNNDDFKEQ
-1073 FGNMTNVTEEYKN
+1073 FGSLKNTTEEYAN
-1086 AYDDFIETISNNPS
+1086 AYNNFIKTVSNSPS

-1112 ATAYIYNSDALKN
+1112 ASAYIYNSDALKN
-1125 VTEETKASTIAMLSQ
+1125 VTEETKTATVAMLEQ
-1140 MGVVNAAEVVNYRL
+1140 MGVAN
-1154 GASESYAA
+1154 ASEIVDYQLAASKEYAA
-1162 DTGKDLESATLS
+1162 QTGRDLKNATL
-1174 EITAF
+1174 EELVAF
-1179 AKEADMSDIT
+1179 AQEADMSDVT

-1194 AYVIE
+1194 SYIAE
-1199 KIHAASITITTS
+1199 KIRAASITITTS
-1211 ADINNLTALCSQ
+1211 ADIANLTALCSQ
-1223 LGVAGTALAQFAR
+1223 LGVAGTALQQFAR

-1262 ILQNAVNAAQTK
+1262 ILQNAVNKATNAYKPQVNYSGGASTK
-1274 YTPQFGGGSATSKAM
+1274 SAIDKANK
-1289 DDAAKSAKKASDTA
+1289 AAKDSAKDA
-1303 KETAQTLDWIETK
+1303 KETAQDIDWIETK

-1354 IHDNTTAAQVYQEK
+1354 IQDNTTAAQVYQEK

-1457 VSLKEAFGLSASKS
+1457 VSLKETFGLSASKS

-1568 KVKSKIIGSQLKL
+1568 KAKSKIIGSQLKL

-1607 KTATKKDNNIPVY
+1607 KTATKKDNNISVY

-1676 AALVANDTAQA
+1676 AALVANDTAQE

-1712 TTADFKVEKY
+1712 TTADSKVEKY

-1966 QNALRQLKWDTFD
+1966 QNAFRQLKWDTFD

-2002 DMTNK
+2002 DMTDK

-2012 TEYGIATIGLH
+2012 TEYGIAAIGLH
-2023 KTNYDNYIAQA
+2023 KTNYDSYIAQA

-2175 ISDTEDMLDDLMTDY
+2175 ISDTEDMLDDLMSDY
-2190 QKFIDEKLNDTNT
+2190 QEFIDEKINDTNT
-2203 ILDEIKTLLGSDII
+2203 ILDSIKELLGGNDGII
-2217 ETIKGL
+2217 ATLKSL
-2223 DSNLTNDTKDQ
+2223 DSSLTNTTKDQ
-2234 IGSSTTNGGDG
+2234 IDSSTTNGGDG
-2245 GQAAK
+2245 GQGAK
-2250 DYVHNTVTND
+2250 DYVNNTVTND
-2260 QNKVNSKTDTSSY
+2260 RNTINSSHKTGLLRPTAVGTITLDNSLES
-2273 DPAKEADI
+2273 
-2281 AKKKNGIAQKK
+2281 KKKNTTSIDDKLKTEK
-2292 KAINGQRQSFQNQ
+2292 KAVKDAINSGKSRS
-2305 IKELESQ
+2305 KKLTD
-2312 LKQLYGELNS
+2312 K
-2322 IENKYQFEKSS
+2322 ENKE
-2333 TKNKDKLQ
+2333 
-2341 DLKNNYIEKKSGL
+2341 
-2354 NAMIQDVTHNKDML
+2354 H
-2368 QQFIAD
+2368 AD
-2374 LDKQSAQLDKDLAS
+2374 LWKYIVKNYGRTPTNKMYKKLGGILGVKTDDTVTSKQKTAILNRMKF
-2388 INGYEKGSEHIDKRQ
+2388 NGYKKGSEHIDKSQ

-2437 MTENLWELAKTNPS
+2437 MTENLWKMAQMNPS
-2451 LLYSSTN
+2451 LLTSGINYMPN
-2458 FVPKLPDIAKSA
+2458 LPEITKSA
-2470 CTSTIVEVGDIVMNS
+2470 GTSTIVEVGDIVMNG
-2485 VNDPETFG
+2485 VNDVETFG
-2493 RQLREEILKNGK
+2493 RQLREEILRNGK

>member
-1 MAVNDFIVN
+1 MTFKTWINDLRDVQSVINNISNTRVIIDGATGLLNTSSLKEMSSAVS
-10 LVAGLSKTKSK
+10 GLSKEQALLVLSTKNLNAA
-21 QQIKSDAKSL
+21 QQEQVLLAAGIISSENSITASAISQALAKTQLSATEKEALLTKLGLIDATTGEAIANATCTKEEL
-31 GDMKFV
+31 LKALATKGI
-37 KLIGNLD
+37 IGADADAIISSIGLTSANSAQAISFDLL
-44 MPKTRKAIKAQ
+44 TASIWANIKA
-55 LKGLNNLT
+55 LGKWLITNPVGWAILGGTAIFGLVKAYDALTDSVEEVEERTENLLESYNSAISEANSNAKTIESLADRYETLSKGVNNLGE
-63 FNITPNVNTK
+63 NVS
-73 GVQTATKQAINNAQR
+73 
-88 VANNNKVHLNFDTS
+88 LTS
-102 KQQLVNQI
+102 DEYSEYNDIVNQI
-110 KILGRNNNKLFNN
+110 ADMFPTLITGYTDEGNAILSLKGNVEKLRDAYKEAQTEAYNLLIVSGEDSDGNDIISNYKNQINGKESSLSKTSSYINGEGGAKDAIDIITRLTGTLTPDEFRDTYNELYEQYKNIWNSDKIQDALKSSGFEELSHAPKWGEL
-123 HEMTAKYNQLL
+123 TSDDLAK
-134 NAANVAKSTGEL
+134 VKSTAQATIQTYKAEIDSQLKNVDTLANAYLMTNEDYSKLNEQSQTAASLIVNSITEDIANGFKTKEDVGAYVANIASKIRDNPDLNKSLVDLFTEDFSSMSVDEVKSKLDGYINTIAKVLNEDPVEL
-146 KTLRGELSAFKTELV
+146 KIRLGFDDYDDVEPLKTKVQGFLKDEFDDKVGELS
-161 ATNNAGMTWGSK
+161 
-173 FKESVKSYTKF
+173 
-184 FSGASLVYAISNQV
+184 
-198 RNAATEAKTLDDSLV
+198 LDD
-213 NLQKVT
+213 LQV
-219 DEISDRDALYK
+219 
-230 YFDKSL
+230 
-236 SKAQELNVKVGSLI
+236 
-250 DAVTE
+250 
-255 LKKLGWDL
+255 
-263 DDAELGAKWANILS
+263 
-277 NVGDVDIDTAIG
+277 
-289 SIKTSIA
+289 A
-296 SFDEIGGYGNDQ
+296 S
-308 MDKKLEAYTDLINNM
+308 KLEI
-323 SNKYSIDAEG
+323 
-333 LAESIRL
+333 
-340 SAGTLTEAH
+340 
-349 MSIEQ
+349 
-354 AATMFATANKYYN
+354 
-367 DPSYLGNTAKIGS
+367 P
-380 LRMRASSGDTDAIE
+380 
-394 ELQEMGEEVDD
+394 
-405 LATATSNLREK
+405 
-416 LMALT
+416 
-421 GVDIM
+421 
-426 EDEHTFK
+426 
-433 SYYDQLYEISQ
+433 
-444 VMDKLDDTSRANV
+444 
-457 LETMFGK
+457 
-464 SRSAAGAAI
+464 
-473 LSGMK
+473 
-478 ESASAYEDA
+478 
-487 INSAG
+487 
-492 SATEEYQ
+492 
-499 TWMTSADAACQRF
+499 
-512 SNTLTETYQSIIN
+512 
-525 GNTVRDLAN
+525 
-534 LGSAVL
+534 
-540 EFANNWGIVEGTLKG
+540 EGTLLSWDELKQK
-555 VIALNLGKFIATGGM
+555 IEE
-570 ALITATKQ
+570 TK
-578 VEQYGKA
+578 
-585 LQMASNVPNGNLSA
+585 
-599 RFQALKSIAQA
+599 
-610 TSTLTTEQLR
+610 
-620 NVLATNT
+620 
-627 LTQADRVRILQMQGM
+627 
-642 TKEMALQKL
+642 
-651 AEMNLTQATNAQT
+651 
-664 AANTTSTASTFSLKA
+664 
-679 AMTGLGA
+679 
-686 TLKSVF
+686 
-692 LSNPVGIVLMG
+692 
-703 ISLGVSAVTSAVSKH
+703 
-718 NQAVEEARQKA
+718 
-729 KEAADAANTLGDEIA
+729 
-744 TLANKYIQLSD
+744 
-755 AVKTDASAKED
+755 
-766 LMTTQTELLKKL
+766 
-778 GLEGESI
+778 
-785 DDLIA
+785 
-790 KYGSLSNAIKQAS
+790 
-803 IDSLKNQQTDLI
+803 
-815 AGVNA
+815 NA
-820 AKEELM
+820 ASEE
-826 DVAKD
+826 
-831 NFWGT
+831 T
-836 NNIISAS
+836 PISS
-843 GEEAVKAFKEL
+843 
-854 EKAGVIDS
+854 
-862 GSYGTGGGQLVLIGD
+862 
-877 DTVEGALENYKKLED
+877 
-892 AVNALRDSEAFT
+892 
-904 ADELS
+904 
-909 DNSLFNSIYSRYSEM
+909 
-924 KESVEAYNSSIDNLN
+924 
-939 ENLAQQTMLTA
+939 
-950 LQGNELPKTEED
+950 
-962 FNKFKQELIDTAVA
+962 
-976 SEQFIGNE
+976 
-984 KEITDAINNYLSTVP
+984 TDI
-999 EFEGYYS
+999 
-1006 IPLENELD
+1006 
-1014 KVDELLNQEDF
+1014 
-1025 SKTFT
+1025 
-1030 DTLAQVQ
+1030 LAQVQ
-1037 ALSDGL
+1037 ALSTGL

-1303 KETAQTLDWIETK
+1303 KETAQDIDWIETK

-1354 IHDNTTAAQVYQEK
+1354 IQDNTTAAQVYQEK

-1457 VSLKEAFGLSASKS
+1457 VSLKETFGLSASKS

-1568 KVKSKIIGSQLKL
+1568 KAKSKIIGSQLKL

-1607 KTATKKDNNIPVY
+1607 KTATKKDNNISVY

-1676 AALVANDTAQA
+1676 AALVANDTAQE

-1712 TTADFKVEKY
+1712 TTADSKVEKY

-1920 ELRRNLEESVVNG
+1920 ELRRNLEESVING

-2002 DMTNK
+2002 DMTDK

-2012 TEYGIATIGLH
+2012 TEYGIAAIGLH
-2023 KTNYDNYIAQA
+2023 KTNYDSYIAQA

-2175 ISDTEDMLDDLMTDY
+2175 ISDTEDMLDDLMSDY
-2190 QKFIDEKLNDTNT
+2190 QEFIDEKINDTNT
-2203 ILDEIKTLLGSDII
+2203 ILDSIKELLGGNDGII
-2217 ETIKGL
+2217 ATLKSL
-2223 DSNLTNDTKDQ
+2223 DSSLTNTTKDQ
-2234 IGSSTTNGGDG
+2234 IDSSTTNGGDG
-2245 GQAAK
+2245 GQGAK
-2250 DYVHNTVTND
+2250 DYVNNTVTND
-2260 QNKVNSKTDTSSY
+2260 RNTINSSHKTGLLRPTAVGTITLDNSLES
-2273 DPAKEADI
+2273 
-2281 AKKKNGIAQKK
+2281 KKKNTTSIDDKLKTEK
-2292 KAINGQRQSFQNQ
+2292 KAVKDAINSGKSRS
-2305 IKELESQ
+2305 KKLTD
-2312 LKQLYGELNS
+2312 K
-2322 IENKYQFEKSS
+2322 ENKE
-2333 TKNKDKLQ
+2333 
-2341 DLKNNYIEKKSGL
+2341 
-2354 NAMIQDVTHNKDML
+2354 H
-2368 QQFIAD
+2368 AD
-2374 LDKQSAQLDKDLAS
+2374 LWKYIVKNYGRTPTNKMYKKLGGILGVKTDDTVTSKQKTAILNRMKF
-2388 INGYEKGSEHIDKRQ
+2388 NGYKKGSEHIDKSQ

-2437 MTENLWELAKTNPS
+2437 MTENLWKMAQMNPS
-2451 LLYSSTN
+2451 LLTSGINYMPN
-2458 FVPKLPDIAKSA
+2458 LPEITKSA
-2470 CTSTIVEVGDIVMNS
+2470 GTSTIVEVGDIVMNG
-2485 VNDPETFG
+2485 VNDVETFG
-2493 RQLREEILKNGK
+2493 RQLREEILRNGK

>member
-1 MAVNDFIVN
+1 MTNTSGKTGIQPNNFIS
-10 LVAGLSKTKSK
+10 GLFNGDLFKK
-21 QQIKSDAKSL
+21 QTFSLSEVLSTSDV
-31 GDMKFV
+31 D
-37 KLIGNLD
+37 
-44 MPKTRKAIKAQ
+44 AIKAYNKQ
-55 LKGLNNLT
+55 IDNCVT
-63 FNITPNVNTK
+63 S
-73 GVQTATKQAINNAQR
+73 QTAFNRTMLNTSKEAQNVVAAANGNKVALDGLTKSSKAAELGMKALAMAGNMLLIYALTSAVDIIYKCATASDRLAESAAQMGSEFVSTKSDISDYKTKIKELYQTINDDTSSYEDTYNARQELLKIQDEMIDKFGDEADAVKLVTDAINGQTDSLDTLTQDKWQETVNAFNSDRGKGWTEKVADAFANIGHGNNFQR
-88 VANNNKVHLNFDTS
+88 MIDEMEDTEVTFHMIPMYGDDTYEEFS
-102 KQQLVNQI
+102 K
-110 KILGRNNNKLFNN
+110 KLKEDFGADITRT
-123 HEMTAKYNQLL
+123 ERDDAITLSGDLDTIYKQLL
-134 NAANVAKSTGEL
+134 NIQTLAKGMGIDDTFLNDLGNQADEAKS
-146 KTLRGELSAFKTELV
+146 K
-161 ATNNAGMTWGSK
+161 
-173 FKESVKSYTKF
+173 
-184 FSGASLVYAISNQV
+184 
-198 RNAATEAKTLDDSLV
+198 LDEYQEMYSQHV
-213 NLQKVT
+213 
-219 DEISDRDALYK
+219 LY
-230 YFDKSL
+230 DKIFNSEDYE
-236 SKAQELNVKVGSLI
+236 K
-250 DAVTE
+250 
-255 LKKLGWDL
+255 
-263 DDAELGAKWANILS
+263 
-277 NVGDVDIDTAIG
+277 
-289 SIKTSIA
+289 
-296 SFDEIGGYGNDQ
+296 SFDEIN
-308 MDKKLEAYTDLINNM
+308 KAYE
-323 SNKYSIDAEG
+323 KYQDAFASGDE
-333 LAESIRL
+333 ESIEKAKQNYAEIVQ
-340 SAGTLTEAH
+340 SATKGLDDQSVIDYFNS
-349 MSIEQ
+349 M
-354 AATMFATANKYYN
+354 YP
-367 DPSYLGNTAKIGS
+367 D
-380 LRMRASSGDTDAIE
+380 
-394 ELQEMGEEVDD
+394 LQEVVGGWEFEVKFKAAVDD
-405 LATATSNLREK
+405 DS
-416 LMALT
+416 
-421 GVDIM
+421 
-426 EDEHTFK
+426 
-433 SYYDQLYEISQ
+433 
-444 VMDKLDDTSRANV
+444 DDF
-457 LETMFGK
+457 E
-464 SRSAAGAAI
+464 
-473 LSGMK
+473 
-478 ESASAYEDA
+478 
-487 INSAG
+487 
-492 SATEEYQ
+492 
-499 TWMTSADAACQRF
+499 
-512 SNTLTETYQSIIN
+512 
-525 GNTVRDLAN
+525 
-534 LGSAVL
+534 
-540 EFANNWGIVEGTLKG
+540 KG
-555 VIALNLGKFIATGGM
+555 V
-570 ALITATKQ
+570 Q
-578 VEQYGKA
+578 
-585 LQMASNVPNGNLSA
+585 
-599 RFQALKSIAQA
+599 
-610 TSTLTTEQLR
+610 
-620 NVLATNT
+620 
-627 LTQADRVRILQMQGM
+627 
-642 TKEMALQKL
+642 
-651 AEMNLTQATNAQT
+651 
-664 AANTTSTASTFSLKA
+664 
-679 AMTGLGA
+679 
-686 TLKSVF
+686 
-692 LSNPVGIVLMG
+692 
-703 ISLGVSAVTSAVSKH
+703 
-718 NQAVEEARQKA
+718 
-729 KEAADAANTLGDEIA
+729 
-744 TLANKYIQLSD
+744 
-755 AVKTDASAKED
+755 
-766 LMTTQTELLKKL
+766 
-778 GLEGESI
+778 
-785 DDLIA
+785 
-790 KYGSLSNAIKQAS
+790 
-803 IDSLKNQQTDLI
+803 
-815 AGVNA
+815 
-820 AKEELM
+820 
-826 DVAKD
+826 
-831 NFWGT
+831 
-836 NNIISAS
+836 
-843 GEEAVKAFKEL
+843 
-854 EKAGVIDS
+854 
-862 GSYGTGGGQLVLIGD
+862 
-877 DTVEGALENYKKLED
+877 D
-892 AVNALRDSEAFT
+892 AVNKFDTIEDIKNYNPKVATDEQKDAYLQLKQY
-904 ADELS
+904 ADEYGLTLDQLIDKLVQLGLLQSQSKSDLLNKLIPSKSSPTAGVASVLTDTMDGVDADEATKWVESLTEEEAKLANSKDFENALEEQKKKLNGASLS
-909 DNSLFNSIYSRYSEM
+909 ADDYAAALQAV
-924 KESVEAYNSSIDNLN
+924 KDKQN
-939 ENLAQQTMLTA
+939 ENSEET
-950 LQGNELPKTEED
+950 PISFTE
-962 FNKFKQELIDTAVA
+962 
-976 SEQFIGNE
+976 
-984 KEITDAINNYLSTVP
+984 AIS
-999 EFEGYYS
+999 
-1006 IPLENELD
+1006 
-1014 KVDELLNQEDF
+1014 
-1025 SKTFT
+1025 
-1030 DTLAQVQ
+1030 QVQ
-1037 ALSDGL
+1037 ALSEGL

-1052 VYDKEDF
+1052 VYNKEDF
-1059 DWSSILNNDGFKEA
+1059 DWSSILNNDDFKEQ
-1073 FGNMTNVTEEYKN
+1073 FGSLKNTTEEYAN
-1086 AYDDFIETISNNPS
+1086 AYNNFIKTVSNSPS

-1112 ATAYIYNSDALKN
+1112 ASAYIYNSDALKN
-1125 VTEETKASTIAMLSQ
+1125 VTEETKTATVAMLEQ
-1140 MGVVNAAEVVNYRL
+1140 MGVAN
-1154 GASESYAA
+1154 ASEIVDYQLAASKEYAA
-1162 DTGKDLESATLS
+1162 QTGRDLKNATL
-1174 EITAF
+1174 EELVAF
-1179 AKEADMSDIT
+1179 AQEADMSDVT

-1194 AYVIE
+1194 SYIAE
-1199 KIHAASITITTS
+1199 KIRAASITITTS
-1211 ADINNLTALCSQ
+1211 ADIANLTALCSQ
-1223 LGVAGTALAQFAR
+1223 LGVAGTALQQFAR

-1262 ILQNAVNAAQTK
+1262 ILQNAVNKATNAYKPQVNYSGGVSTK
-1274 YTPQFGGGSATSKAM
+1274 SAIDKANK
-1289 DDAAKSAKKASDTA
+1289 AAKDSAKDA
-1303 KETAQTLDWIETK
+1303 KETAQDIDWIETK

-1354 IHDNTTAAQVYQEK
+1354 IQDNTTAAQVYQEK

-1457 VSLKEAFGLSASKS
+1457 VSLKETFGLSASKS

-1568 KVKSKIIGSQLKL
+1568 KAKSKIIGSQLKL

-1607 KTATKKDNNIPVY
+1607 KTATKKDNNISVY

-1676 AALVANDTAQA
+1676 AALVANDTAQE

-1712 TTADFKVEKY
+1712 TTADSKVEKY

-2002 DMTNK
+2002 DMTDK

-2012 TEYGIATIGLH
+2012 TEYGIAAIGLH
-2023 KTNYDNYIAQA
+2023 KTNYDSYIAQA

-2175 ISDTEDMLDDLMTDY
+2175 ISDTEDMLDDLMSDY
-2190 QKFIDEKLNDTNT
+2190 QEFIDEKINDTNT
-2203 ILDEIKTLLGSDII
+2203 ILDSIKELLGGNDGII
-2217 ETIKGL
+2217 ATLKSL
-2223 DSNLTNDTKDQ
+2223 DSSLTNTTKDQ
-2234 IGSSTTNGGDG
+2234 IDSSTTNGGDG
-2245 GQAAK
+2245 GQGAK
-2250 DYVHNTVTND
+2250 DYVNNTVTND
-2260 QNKVNSKTDTSSY
+2260 RNTINSSHKTGLLRPTAVGTITLDNSLES
-2273 DPAKEADI
+2273 
-2281 AKKKNGIAQKK
+2281 KKKNTTSIDDKLKTEK
-2292 KAINGQRQSFQNQ
+2292 KAVKDAINSGKSRS
-2305 IKELESQ
+2305 KKLTD
-2312 LKQLYGELNS
+2312 K
-2322 IENKYQFEKSS
+2322 ENKE
-2333 TKNKDKLQ
+2333 
-2341 DLKNNYIEKKSGL
+2341 
-2354 NAMIQDVTHNKDML
+2354 H
-2368 QQFIAD
+2368 AD
-2374 LDKQSAQLDKDLAS
+2374 LWKYIVKNYGRTPTNKMYKKLGGILGVKTDDTVTSKQKTAILNRMKF
-2388 INGYEKGSEHIDKRQ
+2388 NGYKKGSEHIDKSQ

-2437 MTENLWELAKTNPS
+2437 MTENLWKMAQMNPS
-2451 LLYSSTN
+2451 LLTSGINYMPN
-2458 FVPKLPDIAKSA
+2458 LPEITKSA
-2470 CTSTIVEVGDIVMNS
+2470 GTSTIVEVGDIVMNG
-2485 VNDPETFG
+2485 VNDVETFG
-2493 RQLREEILKNGK
+2493 RQLREEILRNGK

>member
-1 MAVNDFIVN
+1 MTNTSGKTGIQPNNFIS
-10 LVAGLSKTKSK
+10 GLFNGDLFKK
-21 QQIKSDAKSL
+21 QTFSLSEVLSTSDV
-31 GDMKFV
+31 D
-37 KLIGNLD
+37 
-44 MPKTRKAIKAQ
+44 AIKAYNKQ
-55 LKGLNNLT
+55 IDNCVT
-63 FNITPNVNTK
+63 S
-73 GVQTATKQAINNAQR
+73 QTAFNRTMLNTSKEAQNVVAAANGNKVALDGLTKSSKAAELGMKALAMAGNMLLIYALTSAVDIIYKCATASDRLAESAAQMGSEFVSTKSDISDYKTKIKELYQTINDDTSSYEDTYNARQELLKIQDEMIDKFGDEADAVKLVTDAINGQTDSLDTLTQDKWQETVNAFNSDRGKGWTEKVADAFANIGHGNNFQR
-88 VANNNKVHLNFDTS
+88 MIDEMEDTEVTFHMIPMYGDDTYEEFS
-102 KQQLVNQI
+102 K
-110 KILGRNNNKLFNN
+110 KLKEDFGADITRT
-123 HEMTAKYNQLL
+123 ERDDAITLSGDLDTIYKQLL
-134 NAANVAKSTGEL
+134 NIQTLAKGMGIDDTFLNDLGNQADEAKS
-146 KTLRGELSAFKTELV
+146 K
-161 ATNNAGMTWGSK
+161 
-173 FKESVKSYTKF
+173 
-184 FSGASLVYAISNQV
+184 
-198 RNAATEAKTLDDSLV
+198 LDEYQEMYSQHV
-213 NLQKVT
+213 
-219 DEISDRDALYK
+219 LY
-230 YFDKSL
+230 DKIFNSEDYE
-236 SKAQELNVKVGSLI
+236 K
-250 DAVTE
+250 
-255 LKKLGWDL
+255 
-263 DDAELGAKWANILS
+263 
-277 NVGDVDIDTAIG
+277 
-289 SIKTSIA
+289 
-296 SFDEIGGYGNDQ
+296 SFDEIN
-308 MDKKLEAYTDLINNM
+308 KAYE
-323 SNKYSIDAEG
+323 KYQDAFASGDE
-333 LAESIRL
+333 ESIEKAKQNYAEIVQ
-340 SAGTLTEAH
+340 SATKGLDDQSVIDYFNS
-349 MSIEQ
+349 M
-354 AATMFATANKYYN
+354 YP
-367 DPSYLGNTAKIGS
+367 D
-380 LRMRASSGDTDAIE
+380 
-394 ELQEMGEEVDD
+394 LQEVVGGWEFEVKFKAAVDD
-405 LATATSNLREK
+405 DS
-416 LMALT
+416 
-421 GVDIM
+421 
-426 EDEHTFK
+426 
-433 SYYDQLYEISQ
+433 
-444 VMDKLDDTSRANV
+444 DDF
-457 LETMFGK
+457 E
-464 SRSAAGAAI
+464 
-473 LSGMK
+473 
-478 ESASAYEDA
+478 
-487 INSAG
+487 
-492 SATEEYQ
+492 
-499 TWMTSADAACQRF
+499 
-512 SNTLTETYQSIIN
+512 
-525 GNTVRDLAN
+525 
-534 LGSAVL
+534 
-540 EFANNWGIVEGTLKG
+540 KG
-555 VIALNLGKFIATGGM
+555 V
-570 ALITATKQ
+570 Q
-578 VEQYGKA
+578 
-585 LQMASNVPNGNLSA
+585 
-599 RFQALKSIAQA
+599 
-610 TSTLTTEQLR
+610 
-620 NVLATNT
+620 
-627 LTQADRVRILQMQGM
+627 
-642 TKEMALQKL
+642 
-651 AEMNLTQATNAQT
+651 
-664 AANTTSTASTFSLKA
+664 
-679 AMTGLGA
+679 
-686 TLKSVF
+686 
-692 LSNPVGIVLMG
+692 
-703 ISLGVSAVTSAVSKH
+703 
-718 NQAVEEARQKA
+718 
-729 KEAADAANTLGDEIA
+729 
-744 TLANKYIQLSD
+744 
-755 AVKTDASAKED
+755 
-766 LMTTQTELLKKL
+766 
-778 GLEGESI
+778 
-785 DDLIA
+785 
-790 KYGSLSNAIKQAS
+790 
-803 IDSLKNQQTDLI
+803 
-815 AGVNA
+815 
-820 AKEELM
+820 
-826 DVAKD
+826 
-831 NFWGT
+831 
-836 NNIISAS
+836 
-843 GEEAVKAFKEL
+843 
-854 EKAGVIDS
+854 
-862 GSYGTGGGQLVLIGD
+862 
-877 DTVEGALENYKKLED
+877 D
-892 AVNALRDSEAFT
+892 AVNKFDTIEDIKNYNPKVATDEQKDAYLQLKQY
-904 ADELS
+904 ADEYGLTLDQLIDKLVQLGLLQSQSKSDLLNKLIPSKSSPTAGVASVLTDTMDGVDADEATKWVESLTEEEAKLANSKDFENALEEQKKKLNGASLS
-909 DNSLFNSIYSRYSEM
+909 ADDYAAALQAV
-924 KESVEAYNSSIDNLN
+924 KDKQN
-939 ENLAQQTMLTA
+939 ENSEET
-950 LQGNELPKTEED
+950 PISFTE
-962 FNKFKQELIDTAVA
+962 
-976 SEQFIGNE
+976 
-984 KEITDAINNYLSTVP
+984 AIS
-999 EFEGYYS
+999 
-1006 IPLENELD
+1006 
-1014 KVDELLNQEDF
+1014 
-1025 SKTFT
+1025 
-1030 DTLAQVQ
+1030 QVQ
-1037 ALSDGL
+1037 ALSEGL

-1052 VYDKEDF
+1052 VYNKEDF
-1059 DWSSILNNDGFKEA
+1059 DWSSILNNDDFKEQ
-1073 FGNMTNVTEEYKN
+1073 FGSLKNTTEEYAN
-1086 AYDDFIETISNNPS
+1086 AYNNFIKTVSNSPS

-1112 ATAYIYNSDALKN
+1112 ASAYIYNSDALKN
-1125 VTEETKASTIAMLSQ
+1125 VTEETKTATVAMLEQ
-1140 MGVVNAAEVVNYRL
+1140 MGVAN
-1154 GASESYAA
+1154 ASEIVDYQLAASKEYAA
-1162 DTGKDLESATLS
+1162 QTGRDLKNATL
-1174 EITAF
+1174 EELVAF
-1179 AKEADMSDIT
+1179 AQEADMSDVT

-1194 AYVIE
+1194 SYIAE
-1199 KIHAASITITTS
+1199 KIRAASITITTS
-1211 ADINNLTALCSQ
+1211 ADIANLTALCSQ
-1223 LGVAGTALAQFAR
+1223 LGVAGTALQQFAR

-1262 ILQNAVNAAQTK
+1262 ILQNAVNKATNAYKPQVNYSGGASTK
-1274 YTPQFGGGSATSKAM
+1274 SAIDKANK
-1289 DDAAKSAKKASDTA
+1289 AAKDSAKDA
-1303 KETAQTLDWIETK
+1303 KETAQDIDWIETK

-1354 IHDNTTAAQVYQEK
+1354 IQDNTTAAQVYQEK

-1457 VSLKEAFGLSASKS
+1457 VSLKETFGLSASKS

-1568 KVKSKIIGSQLKL
+1568 KAKSKIIGSQLKL

-1607 KTATKKDNNIPVY
+1607 KTATKKDNNISVY

-1676 AALVANDTAQA
+1676 AALVANDTAQE

-1712 TTADFKVEKY
+1712 TTADSKVEKY

-2002 DMTNK
+2002 DMTDK

-2023 KTNYDNYIAQA
+2023 KTNYDSYIAQA

-2175 ISDTEDMLDDLMTDY
+2175 ISDTEDMLDDLMSDY
-2190 QKFIDEKLNDTNT
+2190 QEFIDEKINDTNT
-2203 ILDEIKTLLGSDII
+2203 ILDSIKELLGGNDGII
-2217 ETIKGL
+2217 ATLKSL
-2223 DSNLTNDTKDQ
+2223 DSSLTNTTKDQ
-2234 IGSSTTNGGDG
+2234 IDSSTTNGGDG
-2245 GQAAK
+2245 GQGAK
-2250 DYVHNTVTND
+2250 DYVNNTVTND
-2260 QNKVNSKTDTSSY
+2260 RNTINSSHKTGLLRPTAVGTITLDNSLES
-2273 DPAKEADI
+2273 
-2281 AKKKNGIAQKK
+2281 KKKNTTSIDDKLKTEK
-2292 KAINGQRQSFQNQ
+2292 KAVKDAINSGKSRS
-2305 IKELESQ
+2305 KKLTD
-2312 LKQLYGELNS
+2312 K
-2322 IENKYQFEKSS
+2322 ENKE
-2333 TKNKDKLQ
+2333 
-2341 DLKNNYIEKKSGL
+2341 
-2354 NAMIQDVTHNKDML
+2354 H
-2368 QQFIAD
+2368 AD
-2374 LDKQSAQLDKDLAS
+2374 LWKYIVKNYGRTPTNKMYKKLGGILGVKTDDTVTSKQKTAILNRMKF
-2388 INGYEKGSEHIDKRQ
+2388 NGYKKGSEHIDKSQ

-2437 MTENLWELAKTNPS
+2437 MTENLWKMAQMNPS
-2451 LLYSSTN
+2451 LLTSGINYMPN
-2458 FVPKLPDIAKSA
+2458 LPEITKSA
-2470 CTSTIVEVGDIVMNS
+2470 GTSTIVEVGDIVMNG
-2485 VNDPETFG
+2485 VNDVETFG
-2493 RQLREEILKNGK
+2493 RQLREEILRNGK

>member
-1 MAVNDFIVN
+1 MIFKTMTNTSGKTGIQPNNFIS
-10 LVAGLSKTKSK
+10 GLFNGDLFKK
-21 QQIKSDAKSL
+21 QTFSLSEVLSTSDV
-31 GDMKFV
+31 D
-37 KLIGNLD
+37 
-44 MPKTRKAIKAQ
+44 AIKAYNKQ
-55 LKGLNNLT
+55 IDNCVT
-63 FNITPNVNTK
+63 S
-73 GVQTATKQAINNAQR
+73 QTAFNRTMLNTSKEAQNVVAAANGNKVALDGLTKSSKAAELGMKALAMAGNMLLIYALTSAVDIIYKCATASDRLAESAAQMGSEFVSTKSDISDYKTKIKELYQTINDDTSSYEDTYNARQELLKIQDEMIDKFGDEADAVKLVTDAINGQTDSLDTLTQDKWQETVNAFNSDRGKGWTEKVADAFANIGHGNNFQR
-88 VANNNKVHLNFDTS
+88 MIDEMEDTEVTFHMIPMYGDDTYEEFS
-102 KQQLVNQI
+102 K
-110 KILGRNNNKLFNN
+110 KLKEDFGADITRT
-123 HEMTAKYNQLL
+123 ERDDAITLSGDLDTIYKQLL
-134 NAANVAKSTGEL
+134 NIQTLAKGMGIDDTFLNDLGNQADEAKS
-146 KTLRGELSAFKTELV
+146 K
-161 ATNNAGMTWGSK
+161 
-173 FKESVKSYTKF
+173 
-184 FSGASLVYAISNQV
+184 
-198 RNAATEAKTLDDSLV
+198 LDEYQEMYSQHV
-213 NLQKVT
+213 
-219 DEISDRDALYK
+219 LY
-230 YFDKSL
+230 DKIFNSEDYE
-236 SKAQELNVKVGSLI
+236 K
-250 DAVTE
+250 
-255 LKKLGWDL
+255 
-263 DDAELGAKWANILS
+263 
-277 NVGDVDIDTAIG
+277 
-289 SIKTSIA
+289 
-296 SFDEIGGYGNDQ
+296 SFDEIN
-308 MDKKLEAYTDLINNM
+308 KAYE
-323 SNKYSIDAEG
+323 KYQDAFASGDE
-333 LAESIRL
+333 ESIEKAKQNYAEIVQ
-340 SAGTLTEAH
+340 SATKGLDDQSVIDYFNS
-349 MSIEQ
+349 M
-354 AATMFATANKYYN
+354 YP
-367 DPSYLGNTAKIGS
+367 D
-380 LRMRASSGDTDAIE
+380 
-394 ELQEMGEEVDD
+394 LQEVVGGWEFEVKFKAAVDD
-405 LATATSNLREK
+405 DS
-416 LMALT
+416 
-421 GVDIM
+421 
-426 EDEHTFK
+426 
-433 SYYDQLYEISQ
+433 
-444 VMDKLDDTSRANV
+444 DDF
-457 LETMFGK
+457 E
-464 SRSAAGAAI
+464 
-473 LSGMK
+473 
-478 ESASAYEDA
+478 
-487 INSAG
+487 
-492 SATEEYQ
+492 
-499 TWMTSADAACQRF
+499 
-512 SNTLTETYQSIIN
+512 
-525 GNTVRDLAN
+525 
-534 LGSAVL
+534 
-540 EFANNWGIVEGTLKG
+540 KG
-555 VIALNLGKFIATGGM
+555 V
-570 ALITATKQ
+570 Q
-578 VEQYGKA
+578 
-585 LQMASNVPNGNLSA
+585 
-599 RFQALKSIAQA
+599 
-610 TSTLTTEQLR
+610 
-620 NVLATNT
+620 
-627 LTQADRVRILQMQGM
+627 
-642 TKEMALQKL
+642 
-651 AEMNLTQATNAQT
+651 
-664 AANTTSTASTFSLKA
+664 
-679 AMTGLGA
+679 
-686 TLKSVF
+686 
-692 LSNPVGIVLMG
+692 
-703 ISLGVSAVTSAVSKH
+703 
-718 NQAVEEARQKA
+718 
-729 KEAADAANTLGDEIA
+729 
-744 TLANKYIQLSD
+744 
-755 AVKTDASAKED
+755 
-766 LMTTQTELLKKL
+766 
-778 GLEGESI
+778 
-785 DDLIA
+785 
-790 KYGSLSNAIKQAS
+790 
-803 IDSLKNQQTDLI
+803 
-815 AGVNA
+815 
-820 AKEELM
+820 
-826 DVAKD
+826 
-831 NFWGT
+831 
-836 NNIISAS
+836 
-843 GEEAVKAFKEL
+843 
-854 EKAGVIDS
+854 
-862 GSYGTGGGQLVLIGD
+862 
-877 DTVEGALENYKKLED
+877 D
-892 AVNALRDSEAFT
+892 AVNKFDTIEDIKNYNPKVATDEQKDAYLQLKQY
-904 ADELS
+904 ADEYGLTLDQLIDKLVQLGLLQSQSKSDLLNKLIPSKSSPTAGVASVLTDTMDGVDADEATKWVESLTEEEAKLANSKDFENALEEQKKKLNGASLS
-909 DNSLFNSIYSRYSEM
+909 ADDYAAALQAV
-924 KESVEAYNSSIDNLN
+924 KDKQN
-939 ENLAQQTMLTA
+939 ENS
-950 LQGNELPKTEED
+950 EETP
-962 FNKFKQELIDTAVA
+962 I
-976 SEQFIGNE
+976 SS
-984 KEITDAINNYLSTVP
+984 TDI
-999 EFEGYYS
+999 
-1006 IPLENELD
+1006 
-1014 KVDELLNQEDF
+1014 
-1025 SKTFT
+1025 
-1030 DTLAQVQ
+1030 LAQVQ
-1037 ALSDGL
+1037 ALSTGL

-1354 IHDNTTAAQVYQEK
+1354 IQDNTTAAQVYQEK

-1457 VSLKEAFGLSASKS
+1457 VSLKETFGLSASKS

-1568 KVKSKIIGSQLKL
+1568 KAKSKIIGSQLKL

-1607 KTATKKDNNIPVY
+1607 RTATKKDNNISVY
-1620 NVDASGPNVKART
+1620 NVDALGPNVKART

-1676 AALVANDTAQA
+1676 AALVANDTAQE

-1712 TTADFKVEKY
+1712 TTADSKVEKY

-2002 DMTNK
+2002 DMTDK

-2175 ISDTEDMLDDLMTDY
+2175 ISDTEDMLDDLMSDY
-2190 QKFIDEKLNDTNT
+2190 QEFIDEKINDTNT
-2203 ILDEIKTLLGSDII
+2203 ILDSIKELLGGNDGII
-2217 ETIKGL
+2217 ATLKSL
-2223 DSNLTNDTKDQ
+2223 DSSLTNTTKDQ
-2234 IGSSTTNGGDG
+2234 IDSSTTNGGDG
-2245 GQAAK
+2245 GQGAK
-2250 DYVHNTVTND
+2250 DYVNNTVTND
-2260 QNKVNSKTDTSSY
+2260 RNTINSSHKTGLLRPTAVGTITLDNSLES
-2273 DPAKEADI
+2273 
-2281 AKKKNGIAQKK
+2281 KKKNTTSIDDKLKTEK
-2292 KAINGQRQSFQNQ
+2292 KAVKDAINSGKSRS
-2305 IKELESQ
+2305 KKLTD
-2312 LKQLYGELNS
+2312 K
-2322 IENKYQFEKSS
+2322 ENKE
-2333 TKNKDKLQ
+2333 
-2341 DLKNNYIEKKSGL
+2341 
-2354 NAMIQDVTHNKDML
+2354 H
-2368 QQFIAD
+2368 AD
-2374 LDKQSAQLDKDLAS
+2374 LWKYIVKNYGRTPTNKMYKKLGGILGVKTDDTVTSKQKTAILNRMKF
-2388 INGYEKGSEHIDKRQ
+2388 NGYKKGSEHIDKRQ

-2470 CTSTIVEVGDIVMNS
+2470 GTSTIVEVGDIVMNG